1 MGNINLNILGLASG
15 SVVLDAQGQVRRLSP
30 GEQPAA
36 SDVIISFDTS
46 EENVPS
52 VSARFVDNQGQ
63 QNALDTDD
71 AIAQVQ
77 RAIDEGFDPTELGD
91 EFDTAAGEEGSSLTN
106 SGRIERTGAETQA
119 ATNFETDGF
128 ESQGLSETQSIALFD
143 IIAFAL
149 ISGETNVIE
158 FEQDEP
164 IETGGALTSDDPDV
178 TFIGKEIAGDND
190 LGSFVVNEDG
200 TWTFVANSPYDELAD
215 GEQIQDTTTVQ
226 TSDGGE
232 QVITVTIIGT
242 DDAAVATDD
251 SGSVTEDIDVD
262 DITNQLVT
270 SGQIVITDVDS
281 DTPTF
286 SADGEFNL
294 VGSTNDSQLG
304 VLSIEP
310 DGAWTY
316 VVNNNDVQYLD
327 DDEFVTE
334 VYTVTASDG
343 TTSEVT
349 ITINGADDPSDITVG
364 EGDSDTGEVTEDVDV
379 DQESNNLT
387 TSGTLTITDVDDN
400 DVAAFEPNGTFNPE
414 GSTNDTA
421 LGVLTITDDGEWTY
435 VVDNDDVQYLDDDE
449 FVTEVYT
456 VTAIDGT
463 TSEVTITINGADD
476 PSEITVGE
484 GDSDTGEVTED
495 VDVDPE
501 SNDLMATGTLT
512 ITDVDANDVAAFQP
526 NGTFNPEGSTNDTAL
541 GMLTI
546 TDDGEWT
553 YVVDNDDVQYLD
565 DDEFVTEVYTVTAID
580 GTTSEVTITIN
591 GADDP
596 SEITVGEG
604 DSDLGEVTEDVD
616 VDPESNDLM
625 ATGTLTITDVD
636 ANDIAAFQPNGTFNP
651 EGSTNDTALG
661 MLTITDDGEWTYVV
675 DNDNVQYLDDDEF
688 VTEVYTVT
696 AIDGTTSEVTITING
711 ADDPSEITVGEG
723 DSDMGEVTE
732 DVDVDQESNN
742 LTTSGTLTITDVDD
756 NDVAAFEPNGT
767 FNPEGST
774 NDTAL
779 GMLTITDDGE
789 WTYVVDN
796 DNVQYLDDDEFVT
809 EVYTVTA
816 IDGTTSEVTIT
827 INGADDPS
835 EITVGEGDSDMGEV
849 TEDVDVDP
857 ESNDLMATGT
867 LTITDVD
874 ANDVAA
880 FQPNGTFNPEGSTN
894 DTALG
899 MLTITDDGEWTY
911 VVDND
916 DVQYL
921 DDDEFVTEVYTV
933 TAIDGT
939 TSEVTITINGADDPS
954 EITVGEG
961 DSDMGEVTE
970 DVDVDPESNDLMATG
985 TLTITDVDANDVAA
999 FQPNGTFN
1007 PEGSTNDTAL
1017 GVLTITDD
1025 GEWTYV
1031 VDNDNVQYLDD
1042 DEFVTEVYTVTAIDG
1057 TTSEVTI
1064 TINGAD
1070 DPSEITVGEGDS
1082 DLGEVTE
1089 DVDVNPDTNELPV
1102 SGTLTITDV
1111 DTSDMLAFKPNGVFS
1126 PIGSTYALALG
1137 MLTITPEGAWSYVVD
1152 NDAVQYLN
1160 DDDTVIERYVVTA
1173 IDGVEHV
1180 IEITINGVND
1190 APEATSFTV
1199 VNDEDAIIPI
1209 LFDSEDGGMP
1219 DYISDIEDD
1228 HDDIPLNIRIESLP
1242 TNGSLLYTDENGIT
1256 REIVQSDVDNG
1267 VLFVPNNISFV
1278 AGPGE
1283 MFEMGFSGDPDDMPD
1298 LVDGFYNWGVAV
1310 SPTERLITLANG
1322 NTITLS
1328 IDDNNDKPLQ
1338 QYQGEQPHVGYGIG
1352 DTDGKGMNM
1361 QETLIIDFT
1370 NNPLDVVHF
1379 GLDGLG
1385 GEFNTNS
1392 SVHIEVIYTFADG
1405 TTASEQYQKDEGD
1418 TGNQQILY
1426 EFSYS
1431 SPSNP
1436 IVGMELSSSG
1446 GNWELRY
1453 VQGNEAVT
1461 DDPQFDY
1468 VAVDSNGAESTVETV
1483 TVDIEEPQQY
1493 NVTSAVSNEPLFAG
1507 SGNDLLI
1514 GDSDD
1519 NIFTWLDSA
1528 LDNGTD
1534 IIKDFELYTN
1544 GSGDLIDLNDLIEDP
1559 QDETQMAELLDM
1571 IEVSVDGEDIA
1582 LSIPINGGDDVQT
1595 IVIEGI
1601 TTEMG
1606 ASVDLG
1612 NDLAILGELIKNN
1625 AA

>member
-1 MGNINLNILGLASG
+1 MGNINLSILGLANG
-15 SVVLDAQGQVRRLSP
+15 VIVLDAQGQVRRLPP

-36 SDVIISFDTS
+36 SDVIVTVETT
-46 EENVPS
+46 EESVPN
-52 VSARFVDNQGQ
+52 VSARFVDDQGQ
-63 QNALDTDD
+63 QNVIDTDD

-77 RAIDEGFDPTELGD
+77 RAIEEGFDPTELGE
-91 EFDTAAGEEGSSLTN
+91 EFDAAAGEQGSSLTN
-106 SGRIERTGAETQA
+106 SGRIERTGAETLA
-119 ATNFETDGF
+119 STNFETDGL

-143 IIAFAL
+143 IIALAL
-149 ISGETNVIE
+149 VSGETNVIE

-164 IETGGALTSDDPDV
+164 IETGGALTIDDPDV
-178 TFIGKEIAGDND
+178 TFIAKDAEGENGF
-190 LGSFVVNEDG
+190 GSFVVNEDG
-200 TWTFVANSPYDELAD
+200 SWTFVANSPFDELAD

-262 DITNQLVT
+262 EITNQLVT

-281 DTPTF
+281 DTPTY

-294 VGSTNDSQLG
+294 VGSTNESQLG
-304 VLSIEP
+304 VLSIDP

-316 VVNNNDVQYLD
+316 VVNNDDVQYLD

-379 DQESNNLT
+379 DQESNNLA

-400 DVAAFEPNGTFNPE
+400 DVAAFEPNGVFNPE

-421 LGVLTITDDGEWTY
+421 LGFLTITDGSEWTY
-435 VVDNDDVQYLDDDE
+435 VVNNDD
-449 FVTEVYT
+449 
-456 VTAIDGT
+456 
-463 TSEVTITINGADD
+463 
-476 PSEITVGE
+476 
-484 GDSDTGEVTED
+484 
-495 VDVDPE
+495 
-501 SNDLMATGTLT
+501 
-512 ITDVDANDVAAFQP
+512 
-526 NGTFNPEGSTNDTAL
+526 
-541 GMLTI
+541 
-546 TDDGEWT
+546 
-553 YVVDNDDVQYLD
+553 
-565 DDEFVTEVYTVTAID
+565 
-580 GTTSEVTITIN
+580 
-591 GADDP
+591 
-596 SEITVGEG
+596 
-604 DSDLGEVTEDVD
+604 
-616 VDPESNDLM
+616 
-625 ATGTLTITDVD
+625 
-636 ANDIAAFQPNGTFNP
+636 
-651 EGSTNDTALG
+651 
-661 MLTITDDGEWTYVV
+661 
-675 DNDNVQYLDDDEF
+675 
-688 VTEVYTVT
+688 
-696 AIDGTTSEVTITING
+696 
-711 ADDPSEITVGEG
+711 
-723 DSDMGEVTE
+723 
-732 DVDVDQESNN
+732 
-742 LTTSGTLTITDVDD
+742 
-756 NDVAAFEPNGT
+756 
-767 FNPEGST
+767 
-774 NDTAL
+774 
-779 GMLTITDDGE
+779 
-789 WTYVVDN
+789 
-796 DNVQYLDDDEFVT
+796 VQYLDDDEFVT

-1007 PEGSTNDTAL
+1007 PEGSTNDIAL
-1017 GVLTITDD
+1017 GMLTITDD

-1031 VDNDNVQYLDD
+1031 VDNDDVQYLDD
-1042 DEFVTEVYTVTAIDG
+1042 DEFVNEVYTVTAIDG

-1082 DLGEVTE
+1082 DVGEVTE
-1089 DVDVNPDTNELPV
+1089 DVDVNEDTNELSV
-1102 SGTLTITDV
+1102 SGTLTVTDV
-1111 DTSDMLAFKPNGVFS
+1111 DTSDMPAFKPNGVFT
-1126 PIGSTYALALG
+1126 PVGSTYALALG

-1228 HDDIPLNIRIESLP
+1228 HDDVPLNIRIESLP

-1283 MFEMGFSGDPDDMPD
+1283 MFEMGFSGDSDDMPE
-1298 LVDGFYNWGVAV
+1298 LIDGFYNWGVAM
-1310 SPTERLITLANG
+1310 SPTERLITLDNG
-1322 NTITLS
+1322 NTITVT
-1328 IDDNNDKPLQ
+1328 IEDNNNKPLK
-1338 QYQGEQPHVGYGIG
+1338 QYQGEQSHVGFGIG
-1352 DTDGKGMNM
+1352 DTDGRGMNK
-1361 QETLIIDFT
+1361 QETLVLDFT
-1370 NNPLDVVHF
+1370 NNPLGVVDF

-1385 GEFNTNS
+1385 GSFNTNS
-1392 SVHIEVIYTFADG
+1392 NVYVEVLYTFADG
-1405 TTASEQYQKDEGD
+1405 TTHTEQYQKDPGD
-1418 TGNQQILY
+1418 TGNSQLLY
-1426 EFSYS
+1426 DFSYS
-1431 SPSNP
+1431 SPDNP
-1436 IVGMELSSSG
+1436 IVGMELSSTG
-1446 GNWELRY
+1446 GSWELRY

-1461 DDPQFDY
+1461 EDPQFDY

-1483 TVDIEEPQQY
+1483 TIDIEEPQQY
-1493 NVTSAVSNEPLFAG
+1493 NVISAASNEPLYAE

-1514 GDSDD
+1514 GDSGD
-1519 NIFTWLDSA
+1519 NIFTWLDST

-1534 IIKDFELYTN
+1534 IIKDFELYTE
-1544 GSGDLIDLNDLIEDP
+1544 GAGDLIDLNDLLEDP
-1559 QDETQMAELLDM
+1559 QDETQMAELLGM
-1571 IEVSVDGEDIA
+1571 IEVSVDVDDIA
-1582 LSIPINGGDDVQT
+1582 LSIPINGGSDTQT
-1595 IVIEGI
+1595 IVVEGI
-1601 TTEMG
+1601 ATEMG

-1612 NDLAILGELIKNN
+1612 NDLSVLAELIKND

>member
-1 MGNINLNILGLASG
+1 MGNINLSILGLANG
-15 SVVLDAQGQVRRLSP
+15 VIVLDAQGQVRRLPP
-30 GEQPAA
+30 GEQPAT
-36 SDVIISFDTS
+36 SDVIVTVETT
-46 EENVPS
+46 EESVPN
-52 VSARFVDNQGQ
+52 VSARFVDDQGQ
-63 QNALDTDD
+63 QNVIDTDD

-77 RAIDEGFDPTELGD
+77 RAIEEGFDPTELGE
-91 EFDTAAGEEGSSLTN
+91 EFDAAAGEQGSSLTN
-106 SGRIERTGAETQA
+106 SGRIERTGAETLA
-119 ATNFETDGF
+119 STNFETDGL

-143 IIAFAL
+143 IIALAL
-149 ISGETNVIE
+149 VSGETNVIE

-164 IETGGALTSDDPDV
+164 IETGGVLTIDDPDV
-178 TFIGKEIAGDND
+178 TFIAKDAEGENGV
-190 LGSFVVNEDG
+190 GSFVVNEDG
-200 TWTFVANSPYDELAD
+200 SWTFVANSPFDELAD

-262 DITNQLVT
+262 EITNQLVT

-281 DTPTF
+281 DTPTY

-294 VGSTNDSQLG
+294 VGSTNESQLG
-304 VLSIEP
+304 VLSIDP

-316 VVNNNDVQYLD
+316 VVNNDDVQYLD

-349 ITINGADDPSDITVG
+349 ITINGADDPSDIAVG

-379 DQESNNLT
+379 DQESNNLA

-400 DVAAFEPNGTFNPE
+400 DVAAFEPNGVFNPE

-421 LGVLTITDDGEWTY
+421 LGFLTITDGGEWTY
-435 VVDNDDVQYLDDDE
+435 VVNNDD
-449 FVTEVYT
+449 
-456 VTAIDGT
+456 
-463 TSEVTITINGADD
+463 
-476 PSEITVGE
+476 
-484 GDSDTGEVTED
+484 
-495 VDVDPE
+495 
-501 SNDLMATGTLT
+501 
-512 ITDVDANDVAAFQP
+512 
-526 NGTFNPEGSTNDTAL
+526 
-541 GMLTI
+541 
-546 TDDGEWT
+546 
-553 YVVDNDDVQYLD
+553 
-565 DDEFVTEVYTVTAID
+565 
-580 GTTSEVTITIN
+580 
-591 GADDP
+591 
-596 SEITVGEG
+596 
-604 DSDLGEVTEDVD
+604 
-616 VDPESNDLM
+616 
-625 ATGTLTITDVD
+625 
-636 ANDIAAFQPNGTFNP
+636 
-651 EGSTNDTALG
+651 
-661 MLTITDDGEWTYVV
+661 
-675 DNDNVQYLDDDEF
+675 
-688 VTEVYTVT
+688 
-696 AIDGTTSEVTITING
+696 
-711 ADDPSEITVGEG
+711 
-723 DSDMGEVTE
+723 
-732 DVDVDQESNN
+732 
-742 LTTSGTLTITDVDD
+742 
-756 NDVAAFEPNGT
+756 
-767 FNPEGST
+767 
-774 NDTAL
+774 
-779 GMLTITDDGE
+779 
-789 WTYVVDN
+789 
-796 DNVQYLDDDEFVT
+796 VQYLDDDEFVT

-1007 PEGSTNDTAL
+1007 PEGSTNDIAL
-1017 GVLTITDD
+1017 GMLTITDD

-1031 VDNDNVQYLDD
+1031 VDNDDVQYLDD
-1042 DEFVTEVYTVTAIDG
+1042 DEFITEVYTVTAIDG

-1064 TINGAD
+1064 IINGAD
-1070 DPSEITVGEGDS
+1070 DPSEITIGEGDS
-1082 DLGEVTE
+1082 DVGEVTE
-1089 DVDVNPDTNELPV
+1089 DVDVNEDTNELSV

-1111 DTSDMLAFKPNGVFS
+1111 DTSDMPAFKPNGVFT
-1126 PIGSTYALALG
+1126 PVGSTYALALG

-1242 TNGSLLYTDENGIT
+1242 TNGSLLYTDENGVT

-1283 MFEMGFSGDPDDMPD
+1283 MFEMGFSGDPDDMPE

-1310 SPTERLITLANG
+1310 SPTERLITLDNG
-1322 NTITLS
+1322 NTITVT
-1328 IDDNNDKPLQ
+1328 IEDNNNKPLK
-1338 QYQGEQPHVGYGIG
+1338 QYQGEQSHVGFGIG
-1352 DTDGKGMNM
+1352 DTDGRGMNK
-1361 QETLIIDFT
+1361 QETLVLDFT
-1370 NNPLDVVHF
+1370 NNPLGVVDF

-1385 GEFNTNS
+1385 GSFNTNS
-1392 SVHIEVIYTFADG
+1392 NVYVEVLYTFADG
-1405 TTASEQYQKDEGD
+1405 TTHTEQYQKDPGD
-1418 TGNQQILY
+1418 TGNSQLLY
-1426 EFSYS
+1426 DFSYS
-1431 SPSNP
+1431 SPDNP
-1436 IVGMELSSSG
+1436 IVGMELSSTG
-1446 GNWELRY
+1446 GSWELRY

-1461 DDPQFDY
+1461 EGPQFDY

-1483 TVDIEEPQQY
+1483 TIDIEEPQQY
-1493 NVTSAVSNEPLFAG
+1493 NVISAASNEPLYAE

-1514 GDSDD
+1514 GDSGD
-1519 NIFTWLDSA
+1519 NIFTWLDST

-1534 IIKDFELYTN
+1534 IIKDFELYTE
-1544 GSGDLIDLNDLIEDP
+1544 GAGDLIDLNDLLEDP
-1559 QDETQMAELLDM
+1559 QDETQMAELLGM
-1571 IEVSVDGEDIA
+1571 IEVSVDGDDIA
-1582 LSIPINGGDDVQT
+1582 LSIPINGGSGTQT
-1595 IVIEGI
+1595 IVVEGI
-1601 TTEMG
+1601 ATEMG

-1612 NDLAILGELIKNN
+1612 NDLSVLAELIKND

>member
-1 MGNINLNILGLASG
+1 MGNINLNILGLVSG

-46 EENVPS
+46 EESVPS

-63 QNALDTDD
+63 QNVLDTDD

-77 RAIDEGFDPTELGD
+77 RAIEEGFDPTELGD

-119 ATNFETDGF
+119 ATNFETEGF

-149 ISGETNVIE
+149 ISGDTNVIE

-164 IETGGALTSDDPDV
+164 IETGGALISDDPDV
-178 TFIGKEIAGDND
+178 TFIGKEVAGDND
-190 LGSFVVNEDG
+190 LGTFVVNEDG

-226 TSDGGE
+226 TSDGSE

-304 VLSIEP
+304 ILSIDP

-316 VVNNNDVQYLD
+316 VVNNDDVQYLD

-379 DQESNNLT
+379 DLESNNLI

-400 DVAAFEPNGTFNPE
+400 DVAAF
-414 GSTNDTA
+414 
-421 LGVLTITDDGEWTY
+421 
-435 VVDNDDVQYLDDDE
+435 
-449 FVTEVYT
+449 
-456 VTAIDGT
+456 
-463 TSEVTITINGADD
+463 
-476 PSEITVGE
+476 
-484 GDSDTGEVTED
+484 
-495 VDVDPE
+495 
-501 SNDLMATGTLT
+501 
-512 ITDVDANDVAAFQP
+512 QP
-526 NGTFNPEGSTNDTAL
+526 NGVFNPEGSTNDTAL

-553 YVVDNDDVQYLD
+553 YVLDNDD
-565 DDEFVTEVYTVTAID
+565 
-580 GTTSEVTITIN
+580 
-591 GADDP
+591 
-596 SEITVGEG
+596 
-604 DSDLGEVTEDVD
+604 
-616 VDPESNDLM
+616 
-625 ATGTLTITDVD
+625 
-636 ANDIAAFQPNGTFNP
+636 
-651 EGSTNDTALG
+651 
-661 MLTITDDGEWTYVV
+661 
-675 DNDNVQYLDDDEF
+675 
-688 VTEVYTVT
+688 
-696 AIDGTTSEVTITING
+696 
-711 ADDPSEITVGEG
+711 
-723 DSDMGEVTE
+723 
-732 DVDVDQESNN
+732 
-742 LTTSGTLTITDVDD
+742 
-756 NDVAAFEPNGT
+756 
-767 FNPEGST
+767 
-774 NDTAL
+774 
-779 GMLTITDDGE
+779 
-789 WTYVVDN
+789 
-796 DNVQYLDDDEFVT
+796 VQYLDDDEFVT

-880 FQPNGTFNPEGSTN
+880 FEPNGMFNPEGSTN
-894 DTALG
+894 ETALG
-899 MLTITDDGEWTY
+899 MLTITDDGVWTY

-999 FQPNGTFN
+999 FEPNGTFN

-1017 GVLTITDD
+1017 GMLTITDD

-1031 VDNDNVQYLDD
+1031 VDNDDVQYLDD

-1082 DLGEVTE
+1082 DMGEVTE
-1089 DVDVNPDTNELPV
+1089 DVNVDPDTNELSA

-1111 DTSDMLAFKPNGVFS
+1111 DTSDMPAFKPNGVFT

-1242 TNGSLLYTDENGIT
+1242 TNGSLLYTDENGVT

-1267 VLFVPNNISFV
+1267 ELFVPNNISFV

-1283 MFEMGFSGDPDDMPD
+1283 MFEMGFSGDPEDMPE
-1298 LVDGFYNWGVAV
+1298 LVDGFYNWGVEV
-1310 SPTERLITLANG
+1310 SPTERLITLDNG
-1322 NTITLS
+1322 NTIT
-1328 IDDNNDKPLQ
+1328 ITIEDNNNKPLK
-1338 QYQGEQPHVGYGIG
+1338 QYQGEQSHVGFGIG
-1352 DTDGKGMNM
+1352 DTDGRGMNK
-1361 QETLIIDFT
+1361 QETLVLDFT
-1370 NNPLDVVHF
+1370 NNPLEVVDF

-1385 GEFNTNS
+1385 GSFNTDSN
-1392 SVHIEVIYTFADG
+1392 VYVEVLYTFADG
-1405 TTASEQYQKDEGD
+1405 TTQTEQYQKDPGD
-1418 TGNQQILY
+1418 TGNSQILY
-1426 EFSYS
+1426 DFSYS
-1431 SPSNP
+1431 SPDNP
-1436 IVGMELSSSG
+1436 IVGMELSSTG
-1446 GNWELRY
+1446 GSWELRY

-1461 DDPQFDY
+1461 EDPQFDY

-1483 TVDIEEPQQY
+1483 TIDIEEPQQY
-1493 NVTSAVSNEPLFAG
+1493 NVISAASNEPLYAE

-1514 GDSDD
+1514 GDSGD

-1534 IIKDFELYTN
+1534 IIKDFELYTG
-1544 GSGDLIDLNDLIEDP
+1544 GSGDLIDLNDLVEDP
-1559 QDETQMAELLDM
+1559 QDEAQMAELLDA

-1595 IVIEGI
+1595 IVVEGI
-1601 TTEMG
+1601 ATELG
-1606 ASVDLG
+1606 GSVDLG
-1612 NDLAILGELIKNN
+1612 NDLAVLGELIKND

>member
-1 MGNINLNILGLASG
+1 MGNINLSILGLVSG

-36 SDVIISFDTS
+36 SDVIISFGTS
-46 EENVPS
+46 EESVPS

-77 RAIDEGFDPTELGD
+77 RAIEEGFDPTELGD
-91 EFDTAAGEEGSSLTN
+91 EFDTAAGEQGSSLTN

-128 ESQGLSETQSIALFD
+128 ESQGLSETQSLALFD

-164 IETGGALTSDDPDV
+164 IETGGALTSEDPDV
-178 TFIGKEIAGDND
+178 TFIVKEVAGDND
-190 LGSFVVNEDG
+190 LGTFVVNDDG

-215 GEQIQDTTTVQ
+215 GEQIQDSTTVQ

-304 VLSIEP
+304 ILSIDP

-316 VVNNNDVQYLD
+316 VVNNDDVQYLD

-379 DQESNNLT
+379 DLESNNLI

-400 DVAAFEPNGTFNPE
+400 DVAAF
-414 GSTNDTA
+414 
-421 LGVLTITDDGEWTY
+421 
-435 VVDNDDVQYLDDDE
+435 
-449 FVTEVYT
+449 
-456 VTAIDGT
+456 
-463 TSEVTITINGADD
+463 
-476 PSEITVGE
+476 
-484 GDSDTGEVTED
+484 
-495 VDVDPE
+495 
-501 SNDLMATGTLT
+501 
-512 ITDVDANDVAAFQP
+512 QP
-526 NGTFNPEGSTNDTAL
+526 NGVFNPEGSTNDTAL

-565 DDEFVTEVYTVTAID
+565 DNEFVTE
-580 GTTSEVTITIN
+580 S
-591 GADDP
+591 
-596 SEITVGEG
+596 
-604 DSDLGEVTEDVD
+604 
-616 VDPESNDLM
+616 
-625 ATGTLTITDVD
+625 
-636 ANDIAAFQPNGTFNP
+636 
-651 EGSTNDTALG
+651 
-661 MLTITDDGEWTYVV
+661 
-675 DNDNVQYLDDDEF
+675 
-688 VTEVYTVT
+688 
-696 AIDGTTSEVTITING
+696 
-711 ADDPSEITVGEG
+711 
-723 DSDMGEVTE
+723 
-732 DVDVDQESNN
+732 
-742 LTTSGTLTITDVDD
+742 
-756 NDVAAFEPNGT
+756 
-767 FNPEGST
+767 
-774 NDTAL
+774 
-779 GMLTITDDGE
+779 
-789 WTYVVDN
+789 
-796 DNVQYLDDDEFVT
+796 
-809 EVYTVTA
+809 YTVTA

-880 FQPNGTFNPEGSTN
+880 FEPNGMFNPEGSTN
-894 DTALG
+894 ETALG
-899 MLTITDDGEWTY
+899 MLTITDDGAWTY

-970 DVDVDPESNDLMATG
+970 DVDVDPESNDLMAMG

-1007 PEGSTNDTAL
+1007 PEGSTNETAL
-1017 GVLTITDD
+1017 GMLTITDD
-1025 GEWTYV
+1025 GAWTYV
-1031 VDNDNVQYLDD
+1031 VDNDDVQYLDD

-1082 DLGEVTE
+1082 DMGEVTE
-1089 DVDVNPDTNELPV
+1089 DVDVDPDTNELSA

-1111 DTSDMLAFKPNGVFS
+1111 DTSDMPAFKPNGVFT

-1160 DDDTVIERYVVTA
+1160 DDDVVIERYVVTA

-1199 VNDEDAIIPI
+1199 VNDEDAVIPI
-1209 LFDSEDGGMP
+1209 LFDSEGGGMP

-1242 TNGSLLYTDENGIT
+1242 TNGSLLYTDENGVT

-1283 MFEMGFSGDPDDMPD
+1283 MFEMGFSGDPEDMPD
-1298 LVDGFYNWGVAV
+1298 LVDGFYNWGEEV
-1310 SPTERLITLANG
+1310 SPTERLITLDNG
-1322 NTITLS
+1322 NTITVT
-1328 IDDNNDKPLQ
+1328 IEDNNDKPLK
-1338 QYQGEQPHVGYGIG
+1338 QYQGEQSHVGFGIG
-1352 DTDGKGMNM
+1352 DTDGRGMNS
-1361 QETLIIDFT
+1361 QETLVLDFT
-1370 NNPLDVVHF
+1370 NNPLEVVDF

-1385 GEFNTNS
+1385 GSFNTDSN
-1392 SVHIEVIYTFADG
+1392 VYVEVLYTFADG
-1405 TTASEQYQKDEGD
+1405 TTQTEQYQKDPGD
-1418 TGNQQILY
+1418 TGNSQILY
-1426 EFSYS
+1426 DFSYS
-1431 SPSNP
+1431 SPDNP
-1436 IVGMELSSSG
+1436 IVGMELSSTG
-1446 GNWELRY
+1446 GSWELRY

-1461 DDPQFDY
+1461 EDPQFDY

-1483 TVDIEEPQQY
+1483 TIDIEDPQQY
-1493 NVTSAVSNEPLFAG
+1493 NVISAASNEPLYAE

-1514 GDSDD
+1514 GDSGD

-1534 IIKDFELYTN
+1534 IIKDFELYTG
-1544 GSGDLIDLNDLIEDP
+1544 GSGDLIDLNDLVEDP
-1559 QDETQMAELLDM
+1559 QDETQMAELLDA

-1595 IVIEGI
+1595 IVVEGI
-1601 TTEMG
+1601 ATELG
-1606 ASVDLG
+1606 GSVDLG
-1612 NDLAILGELIKNN
+1612 NDLAVLGELIKND

>member
-1 MGNINLNILGLASG
+1 MGNINLNILGLANG
-15 SVVLDAQGQVRRLSP
+15 VIVLDAQGQVRRLPP

-36 SDVIISFDTS
+36 SDVIVTVETT
-46 EENVPS
+46 EESVPN
-52 VSARFVDNQGQ
+52 VSARFVDDQGQ
-63 QNALDTDD
+63 QNVIDTDD

-77 RAIDEGFDPTELGD
+77 RAIEEGFDPTELGE
-91 EFDTAAGEEGSSLTN
+91 EFDAAAGEQGSSLTN
-106 SGRIERTGAETQA
+106 SGRIERTGAETLA
-119 ATNFETDGF
+119 STNFETDGL

-143 IIAFAL
+143 IIALAL
-149 ISGETNVIE
+149 VSGETNVIE

-164 IETGGALTSDDPDV
+164 IETGGALTIDDPDV
-178 TFIGKEIAGDND
+178 TFIAKDAEGENGF
-190 LGSFVVNEDG
+190 GSFVVNEDG
-200 TWTFVANSPYDELAD
+200 SWTFVANSPFDELAD

-262 DITNQLVT
+262 EITNQLVT
-270 SGQIVITDVDS
+270 SGQVVITDVDS
-281 DTPTF
+281 DTPTY

-294 VGSTNDSQLG
+294 VGSTNESQLG
-304 VLSIEP
+304 VLSIDP

-316 VVNNNDVQYLD
+316 VVNNDDVQYLD

-379 DQESNNLT
+379 DQESNNLA

-400 DVAAFEPNGTFNPE
+400 DVAAFEPNGVFNPE

-421 LGVLTITDDGEWTY
+421 LGFLTITDGGEWTY
-435 VVDNDDVQYLDDDE
+435 VVNNDD
-449 FVTEVYT
+449 
-456 VTAIDGT
+456 
-463 TSEVTITINGADD
+463 
-476 PSEITVGE
+476 
-484 GDSDTGEVTED
+484 
-495 VDVDPE
+495 
-501 SNDLMATGTLT
+501 
-512 ITDVDANDVAAFQP
+512 
-526 NGTFNPEGSTNDTAL
+526 
-541 GMLTI
+541 
-546 TDDGEWT
+546 
-553 YVVDNDDVQYLD
+553 
-565 DDEFVTEVYTVTAID
+565 
-580 GTTSEVTITIN
+580 
-591 GADDP
+591 
-596 SEITVGEG
+596 
-604 DSDLGEVTEDVD
+604 
-616 VDPESNDLM
+616 
-625 ATGTLTITDVD
+625 
-636 ANDIAAFQPNGTFNP
+636 
-651 EGSTNDTALG
+651 
-661 MLTITDDGEWTYVV
+661 
-675 DNDNVQYLDDDEF
+675 
-688 VTEVYTVT
+688 
-696 AIDGTTSEVTITING
+696 
-711 ADDPSEITVGEG
+711 
-723 DSDMGEVTE
+723 
-732 DVDVDQESNN
+732 
-742 LTTSGTLTITDVDD
+742 
-756 NDVAAFEPNGT
+756 
-767 FNPEGST
+767 
-774 NDTAL
+774 
-779 GMLTITDDGE
+779 
-789 WTYVVDN
+789 
-796 DNVQYLDDDEFVT
+796 VQYLDDDEFVT

-1017 GVLTITDD
+1017 GMLTITDD

-1031 VDNDNVQYLDD
+1031 VDNDDVQYLDD

-1082 DLGEVTE
+1082 DVGEVTE
-1089 DVDVNPDTNELPV
+1089 DVDVNEDTNELSV

-1111 DTSDMLAFKPNGVFS
+1111 DTSDMPAFKPNGMFTPV
-1126 PIGSTYALALG
+1126 GSTYALALG

-1242 TNGSLLYTDENGIT
+1242 TNGSLLYTDENGVT

-1283 MFEMGFSGDPDDMPD
+1283 MFEMGFSGDPDDMPE

-1310 SPTERLITLANG
+1310 SPTERLITLDNG
-1322 NTITLS
+1322 NTITVT
-1328 IDDNNDKPLQ
+1328 IEDNNNKPLK
-1338 QYQGEQPHVGYGIG
+1338 QYQGEQSHVGFGIG
-1352 DTDGKGMNM
+1352 DTDGRGMNK
-1361 QETLIIDFT
+1361 QETLVLDFT
-1370 NNPLDVVHF
+1370 NNPLGVVDF

-1385 GEFNTNS
+1385 GSFNTNS
-1392 SVHIEVIYTFADG
+1392 NVYVEVLYTFADG
-1405 TTASEQYQKDEGD
+1405 TTHTEQYQKDPGD
-1418 TGNQQILY
+1418 TGNSQILY
-1426 EFSYS
+1426 DFSYS
-1431 SPSNP
+1431 SPDNP
-1436 IVGMELSSSG
+1436 IVGMELSSTG
-1446 GNWELRY
+1446 GSWELRY

-1461 DDPQFDY
+1461 EDPQFDY

-1483 TVDIEEPQQY
+1483 TIDIEEPQQY
-1493 NVTSAVSNEPLFAG
+1493 NVISAASNEPLYAE

-1514 GDSDD
+1514 GDSGD
-1519 NIFTWLDSA
+1519 NIFTWLDST

-1534 IIKDFELYTN
+1534 IIKDFELYTE
-1544 GSGDLIDLNDLIEDP
+1544 GAGDLIDLNDLLEDP
-1559 QDETQMAELLDM
+1559 QDETQMAELLGM
-1571 IEVSVDGEDIA
+1571 IEVSVDGDDIA
-1582 LSIPINGGDDVQT
+1582 LSIPINGGSDTQT
-1595 IVIEGI
+1595 IVVEGI
-1601 TTEMG
+1601 ATEMG

-1612 NDLAILGELIKNN
+1612 NDLSVLAELIKND

>member
-1 MGNINLNILGLASG
+1 MGNINLNILGLVSG

-30 GEQPAA
+30 GEQPSA

-46 EENVPS
+46 EESVPS

-63 QNALDTDD
+63 QNVLDTDD

-77 RAIDEGFDPTELGD
+77 RAIEEGFDPTELGD

-119 ATNFETDGF
+119 ATNFETEGF

-149 ISGETNVIE
+149 ISGDTNAIE

-164 IETGGALTSDDPDV
+164 IETGGALISDDPDV
-178 TFIGKEIAGDND
+178 TFIGKEVVGDND
-190 LGSFVVNEDG
+190 LGTFVVNEDG

-304 VLSIEP
+304 ILSIDP

-316 VVNNNDVQYLD
+316 VVNNDDVQYLD

-379 DQESNNLT
+379 DLESNNLI

-400 DVAAFEPNGTFNPE
+400 DVAAF
-414 GSTNDTA
+414 
-421 LGVLTITDDGEWTY
+421 
-435 VVDNDDVQYLDDDE
+435 
-449 FVTEVYT
+449 
-456 VTAIDGT
+456 
-463 TSEVTITINGADD
+463 
-476 PSEITVGE
+476 
-484 GDSDTGEVTED
+484 
-495 VDVDPE
+495 
-501 SNDLMATGTLT
+501 
-512 ITDVDANDVAAFQP
+512 QP
-526 NGTFNPEGSTNDTAL
+526 NGVFNPEGSTNDTAL

-546 TDDGEWT
+546 TDDGAWT
-553 YVVDNDDVQYLD
+553 YVVDNDD
-565 DDEFVTEVYTVTAID
+565 
-580 GTTSEVTITIN
+580 
-591 GADDP
+591 
-596 SEITVGEG
+596 
-604 DSDLGEVTEDVD
+604 
-616 VDPESNDLM
+616 
-625 ATGTLTITDVD
+625 
-636 ANDIAAFQPNGTFNP
+636 
-651 EGSTNDTALG
+651 
-661 MLTITDDGEWTYVV
+661 
-675 DNDNVQYLDDDEF
+675 
-688 VTEVYTVT
+688 
-696 AIDGTTSEVTITING
+696 
-711 ADDPSEITVGEG
+711 
-723 DSDMGEVTE
+723 
-732 DVDVDQESNN
+732 
-742 LTTSGTLTITDVDD
+742 
-756 NDVAAFEPNGT
+756 
-767 FNPEGST
+767 
-774 NDTAL
+774 
-779 GMLTITDDGE
+779 
-789 WTYVVDN
+789 
-796 DNVQYLDDDEFVT
+796 VQYLDDDEFVT

-880 FQPNGTFNPEGSTN
+880 FEPNGMFNPEGSTN
-894 DTALG
+894 ETALG
-899 MLTITDDGEWTY
+899 MLTITDDGAWTY

-1007 PEGSTNDTAL
+1007 PEGSTNETAL
-1017 GVLTITDD
+1017 GMLTITDD
-1025 GEWTYV
+1025 GAWTYV
-1031 VDNDNVQYLDD
+1031 VDNDDVQYLDD

-1082 DLGEVTE
+1082 DMGEVTE
-1089 DVDVNPDTNELPV
+1089 DVDVDPDTNELSA

-1111 DTSDMLAFKPNGVFS
+1111 DTSDMPAFKPVGVFT

-1160 DDDTVIERYVVTA
+1160 DDDVVIERYVVTA

-1199 VNDEDAIIPI
+1199 VNDEDAVIPI

-1242 TNGSLLYTDENGIT
+1242 TNGSLLYTDENGVT

-1283 MFEMGFSGDPDDMPD
+1283 MFEMGFSGDPEDMPD
-1298 LVDGFYNWGVAV
+1298 LVDGFYNWGEEV
-1310 SPTERLITLANG
+1310 SPTERLITLDNG
-1322 NTITLS
+1322 NTITVT
-1328 IDDNNDKPLQ
+1328 IEDNNDKPLK
-1338 QYQGEQPHVGYGIG
+1338 QYQGEQSHVGFGIG
-1352 DTDGKGMNM
+1352 DTDGRGMNS
-1361 QETLIIDFT
+1361 QETLVLDFT
-1370 NNPLDVVHF
+1370 NNPLEVVDF

-1385 GEFNTNS
+1385 GSFNTDSN
-1392 SVHIEVIYTFADG
+1392 VYVEVLYTFADG
-1405 TTASEQYQKDEGD
+1405 TTQTEQYQKDPGD
-1418 TGNQQILY
+1418 TGNSQILY
-1426 EFSYS
+1426 DFSYS
-1431 SPSNP
+1431 SPDNP
-1436 IVGMELSSSG
+1436 IVGMELSSTG
-1446 GNWELRY
+1446 GSWELRY

-1461 DDPQFDY
+1461 EDPQFDY

-1483 TVDIEEPQQY
+1483 TIDIEDPQQY
-1493 NVTSAVSNEPLFAG
+1493 NVVSAASNEPLYAQ

-1514 GDSDD
+1514 GDSGD

-1534 IIKDFELYTN
+1534 IIKDFELYTA
-1544 GSGDLIDLNDLIEDP
+1544 GSGDLIDLNDLVEDP
-1559 QDETQMAELLDM
+1559 QDETQMAELLDA

-1595 IVIEGI
+1595 IVVEGI
-1601 TTEMG
+1601 ATELG
-1606 ASVDLG
+1606 GSVDLG
-1612 NDLAILGELIKNN
+1612 NDLAVLGELIKND

>member
-77 RAIDEGFDPTELGD
+77 RAIEEGFDPTELGD

-178 TFIGKEIAGDND
+178 TFISKEVAGDND
-190 LGSFVVNEDG
+190 LGTFVVNEDG

-316 VVNNNDVQYLD
+316 VVNNDDVQYLD

-343 TTSEVT
+343 TTSEVI

-484 GDSDTGEVTED
+484 GDSDMGEVTED

-512 ITDVDANDVAAFQP
+512 ITDVDANDV
-526 NGTFNPEGSTNDTAL
+526 
-541 GMLTI
+541 
-546 TDDGEWT
+546 
-553 YVVDNDDVQYLD
+553 
-565 DDEFVTEVYTVTAID
+565 
-580 GTTSEVTITIN
+580 
-591 GADDP
+591 
-596 SEITVGEG
+596 
-604 DSDLGEVTEDVD
+604 
-616 VDPESNDLM
+616 
-625 ATGTLTITDVD
+625 
-636 ANDIAAFQPNGTFNP
+636 AAFQPNGTFNP

-732 DVDVDQESNN
+732 DVDV
-742 LTTSGTLTITDVDD
+742 
-756 NDVAAFEPNGT
+756 
-767 FNPEGST
+767 
-774 NDTAL
+774 
-779 GMLTITDDGE
+779 
-789 WTYVVDN
+789 
-796 DNVQYLDDDEFVT
+796 
-809 EVYTVTA
+809 
-816 IDGTTSEVTIT
+816 
-827 INGADDPS
+827 
-835 EITVGEGDSDMGEV
+835 
-849 TEDVDVDP
+849 
-857 ESNDLMATGT
+857 
-867 LTITDVD
+867 
-874 ANDVAA
+874 
-880 FQPNGTFNPEGSTN
+880 
-894 DTALG
+894 
-899 MLTITDDGEWTY
+899 
-911 VVDND
+911 
-916 DVQYL
+916 
-921 DDDEFVTEVYTV
+921 
-933 TAIDGT
+933 
-939 TSEVTITINGADDPS
+939 
-954 EITVGEG
+954 
-961 DSDMGEVTE
+961 
-970 DVDVDPESNDLMATG
+970 
-985 TLTITDVDANDVAA
+985 
-999 FQPNGTFN
+999 
-1007 PEGSTNDTAL
+1007 
-1017 GVLTITDD
+1017 
-1025 GEWTYV
+1025 
-1031 VDNDNVQYLDD
+1031 
-1042 DEFVTEVYTVTAIDG
+1042 
-1057 TTSEVTI
+1057 
-1064 TINGAD
+1064 
-1070 DPSEITVGEGDS
+1070 
-1082 DLGEVTE
+1082 
-1089 DVDVNPDTNELPV
+1089 NPDTNELSV

-1111 DTSDMLAFKPNGVFS
+1111 DISDMPAFKPNGVFS

-1242 TNGSLLYTDENGIT
+1242 TNGSLLYTDENGVT

-1328 IDDNNDKPLQ
+1328 IEDNNDKPLE
-1338 QYQGEQPHVGYGIG
+1338 QYQGEQPHVGFGIG
-1352 DTDGKGMNM
+1352 DSDGQGMNM
-1361 QETLIIDFT
+1361 QETLVLDFT
-1370 NNPLDVVHF
+1370 NNPLEVVQF

-1385 GEFNTNS
+1385 GSFNTNS
-1392 SVHIEVIYTFADG
+1392 NVYVEVLYTFADG
-1405 TTASEQYQKDEGD
+1405 TTHTEQYQKDEGD
-1418 TGNQQILY
+1418 TGHEQILY
-1426 EFSYS
+1426 DFSYS

-1436 IVGMELSSSG
+1436 IVGMELSSTG
-1446 GNWELRY
+1446 GSWELRY

-1493 NVTSAVSNEPLFAG
+1493 NVISAASNEPLFAG

-1595 IVIEGI
+1595 IVVEGI

-1606 ASVDLG
+1606 VSVDLG
-1612 NDLAILGELIKNN
+1612 NDLAILGELIKND

>member
-30 GEQPAA
+30 GKQPAA

-46 EENVPS
+46 EESLPS

-63 QNALDTDD
+63 QNLLDTDD

-77 RAIDEGFDPTELGD
+77 RAIEEGFDPTELGD

-128 ESQGLSETQSIALFD
+128 ESQGLSETQSLALFD

-164 IETGGALTSDDPDV
+164 IETGGALTSEDPDV
-178 TFIGKEIAGDND
+178 TFIVKEVAGDND
-190 LGSFVVNEDG
+190 LGTFVVNEDG

-215 GEQIQDTTTVQ
+215 GEQIQDSTTVQ

-242 DDAAVATDD
+242 DDVAVATDD

-262 DITNQLVT
+262 EITNQLVT

-294 VGSTNDSQLG
+294 VGSTNESQLG
-304 VLSIEP
+304 VLSIDP

-316 VVNNNDVQYLD
+316 VVNNDDVQYLD

-343 TTSEVT
+343 TTSEVI

-364 EGDSDTGEVTEDVDV
+364 EGDSDTGEVTEDVNVDQESNNLITSGTLTITDVDDNDVAAFQPNGVFNPEGSTNDTALGMLTITDDGEWTYVVDNDEVQYLDDDEFVTEVYTVTAIDGTTSEVTITINGADDPSEITVGEGDSDMGEVTEDVDVDPESNDLMATGTLTITDVDANDVAAFEPNGTFNPEGSTNDTALGMLTITDDGAWTYVVDNDDVQYLDDDEFVTEVYTVIAIDGTTSEVTITINGADDPSEITVGEGDSDLGEVTEDVDV

-435 VVDNDDVQYLDDDE
+435 VVDNDNVQYLDDDE
-449 FVTEVYT
+449 FITEIYT

-484 GDSDTGEVTED
+484 GDSDMGEVTED
-495 VDVDPE
+495 VDVAPE

-512 ITDVDANDVAAFQP
+512 ITDVDANDV
-526 NGTFNPEGSTNDTAL
+526 
-541 GMLTI
+541 
-546 TDDGEWT
+546 
-553 YVVDNDDVQYLD
+553 
-565 DDEFVTEVYTVTAID
+565 
-580 GTTSEVTITIN
+580 
-591 GADDP
+591 
-596 SEITVGEG
+596 
-604 DSDLGEVTEDVD
+604 
-616 VDPESNDLM
+616 
-625 ATGTLTITDVD
+625 
-636 ANDIAAFQPNGTFNP
+636 AAFQPNGTFNP

-732 DVDVDQESNN
+732 DVDV
-742 LTTSGTLTITDVDD
+742 
-756 NDVAAFEPNGT
+756 
-767 FNPEGST
+767 
-774 NDTAL
+774 
-779 GMLTITDDGE
+779 
-789 WTYVVDN
+789 
-796 DNVQYLDDDEFVT
+796 
-809 EVYTVTA
+809 
-816 IDGTTSEVTIT
+816 
-827 INGADDPS
+827 
-835 EITVGEGDSDMGEV
+835 
-849 TEDVDVDP
+849 
-857 ESNDLMATGT
+857 
-867 LTITDVD
+867 
-874 ANDVAA
+874 
-880 FQPNGTFNPEGSTN
+880 
-894 DTALG
+894 
-899 MLTITDDGEWTY
+899 
-911 VVDND
+911 
-916 DVQYL
+916 
-921 DDDEFVTEVYTV
+921 
-933 TAIDGT
+933 
-939 TSEVTITINGADDPS
+939 
-954 EITVGEG
+954 
-961 DSDMGEVTE
+961 
-970 DVDVDPESNDLMATG
+970 
-985 TLTITDVDANDVAA
+985 
-999 FQPNGTFN
+999 
-1007 PEGSTNDTAL
+1007 
-1017 GVLTITDD
+1017 
-1025 GEWTYV
+1025 
-1031 VDNDNVQYLDD
+1031 
-1042 DEFVTEVYTVTAIDG
+1042 
-1057 TTSEVTI
+1057 
-1064 TINGAD
+1064 
-1070 DPSEITVGEGDS
+1070 
-1082 DLGEVTE
+1082 
-1089 DVDVNPDTNELPV
+1089 NPDTNELSV

-1111 DTSDMLAFKPNGVFS
+1111 DTSDMPAFKPNGVFS

-1242 TNGSLLYTDENGIT
+1242 TNGSLLYTDANGVT

-1493 NVTSAVSNEPLFAG
+1493 NVTSAASNEPLFAG

-1612 NDLAILGELIKNN
+1612 NDLAILGELIKND

>member
-77 RAIDEGFDPTELGD
+77 RAIEEGFDPTELGD

-178 TFIGKEIAGDND
+178 TFIGKEVAGDND
-190 LGSFVVNEDG
+190 LGTFVVNEDG

-316 VVNNNDVQYLD
+316 VVNNDDVQYLD

-379 DQESNNLT
+379 DQ
-387 TSGTLTITDVDDN
+387 D
-400 DVAAFEPNGTFNPE
+400 
-414 GSTNDTA
+414 
-421 LGVLTITDDGEWTY
+421 
-435 VVDNDDVQYLDDDE
+435 
-449 FVTEVYT
+449 
-456 VTAIDGT
+456 
-463 TSEVTITINGADD
+463 
-476 PSEITVGE
+476 
-484 GDSDTGEVTED
+484 
-495 VDVDPE
+495 
-501 SNDLMATGTLT
+501 
-512 ITDVDANDVAAFQP
+512 
-526 NGTFNPEGSTNDTAL
+526 
-541 GMLTI
+541 
-546 TDDGEWT
+546 
-553 YVVDNDDVQYLD
+553 
-565 DDEFVTEVYTVTAID
+565 
-580 GTTSEVTITIN
+580 
-591 GADDP
+591 
-596 SEITVGEG
+596 
-604 DSDLGEVTEDVD
+604 
-616 VDPESNDLM
+616 
-625 ATGTLTITDVD
+625 
-636 ANDIAAFQPNGTFNP
+636 
-651 EGSTNDTALG
+651 
-661 MLTITDDGEWTYVV
+661 
-675 DNDNVQYLDDDEF
+675 
-688 VTEVYTVT
+688 
-696 AIDGTTSEVTITING
+696 
-711 ADDPSEITVGEG
+711 
-723 DSDMGEVTE
+723 
-732 DVDVDQESNN
+732 SNN

-916 DVQYL
+916 NVQYLDDDEFVTEVYTVTAIDGTTSEVTITINGADDPSEITVGEGDSDMGEVTEDVDVEPESNDLMATGTLTITDVDANDVAAFQPNGTFNPEGSTNDTALGMLTITDDGEWTYVVDNDDVQYL

-970 DVDVDPESNDLMATG
+970 DVDVDP
-985 TLTITDVDANDVAA
+985 
-999 FQPNGTFN
+999 
-1007 PEGSTNDTAL
+1007 
-1017 GVLTITDD
+1017 
-1025 GEWTYV
+1025 
-1031 VDNDNVQYLDD
+1031 
-1042 DEFVTEVYTVTAIDG
+1042 
-1057 TTSEVTI
+1057 
-1064 TINGAD
+1064 
-1070 DPSEITVGEGDS
+1070 
-1082 DLGEVTE
+1082 
-1089 DVDVNPDTNELPV
+1089 DTNELSV

-1111 DTSDMLAFKPNGVFS
+1111 DTSDMPAFKPNGVFS

-1137 MLTITPEGAWSYVVD
+1137 MLTITSEGAWSYVVD

-1242 TNGSLLYTDENGIT
+1242 TNGSLLYTDENGVT

-1283 MFEMGFSGDPDDMPD
+1283 LFEMGFSGDPDDMPD

-1493 NVTSAVSNEPLFAG
+1493 NVTSAASNEPLFAG

-1595 IVIEGI
+1595 IVVEGI

-1612 NDLAILGELIKNN
+1612 NDLAILGELIKND

>member
-77 RAIDEGFDPTELGD
+77 RAIEEGFDPTELGD

-178 TFIGKEIAGDND
+178 TFIGKEVAGDND
-190 LGSFVVNEDG
+190 LGTFVVNEDG

-316 VVNNNDVQYLD
+316 VVNNDDVQYLD

-421 LGVLTITDDGEWTY
+421 LG
-435 VVDNDDVQYLDDDE
+435 
-449 FVTEVYT
+449 
-456 VTAIDGT
+456 
-463 TSEVTITINGADD
+463 
-476 PSEITVGE
+476 
-484 GDSDTGEVTED
+484 
-495 VDVDPE
+495 
-501 SNDLMATGTLT
+501 
-512 ITDVDANDVAAFQP
+512 
-526 NGTFNPEGSTNDTAL
+526 
-541 GMLTI
+541 MLTI

-553 YVVDNDDVQYLD
+553 YIVNNDLVQYLD
-565 DDEFVTEVYTVTAID
+565 DDET
-580 GTTSEVTITIN
+580 
-591 GADDP
+591 
-596 SEITVGEG
+596 
-604 DSDLGEVTEDVD
+604 
-616 VDPESNDLM
+616 
-625 ATGTLTITDVD
+625 
-636 ANDIAAFQPNGTFNP
+636 
-651 EGSTNDTALG
+651 
-661 MLTITDDGEWTYVV
+661 
-675 DNDNVQYLDDDEF
+675 
-688 VTEVYTVT
+688 
-696 AIDGTTSEVTITING
+696 
-711 ADDPSEITVGEG
+711 
-723 DSDMGEVTE
+723 
-732 DVDVDQESNN
+732 
-742 LTTSGTLTITDVDD
+742 
-756 NDVAAFEPNGT
+756 
-767 FNPEGST
+767 
-774 NDTAL
+774 
-779 GMLTITDDGE
+779 
-789 WTYVVDN
+789 
-796 DNVQYLDDDEFVT
+796 VT

-961 DSDMGEVTE
+961 DSDIGEVTE
-970 DVDVDPESNDLMATG
+970 DVN
-985 TLTITDVDANDVAA
+985 
-999 FQPNGTFN
+999 
-1007 PEGSTNDTAL
+1007 
-1017 GVLTITDD
+1017 
-1025 GEWTYV
+1025 
-1031 VDNDNVQYLDD
+1031 
-1042 DEFVTEVYTVTAIDG
+1042 
-1057 TTSEVTI
+1057 
-1064 TINGAD
+1064 
-1070 DPSEITVGEGDS
+1070 
-1082 DLGEVTE
+1082 
-1089 DVDVNPDTNELPV
+1089 VNPDTNELSV

-1111 DTSDMLAFKPNGVFS
+1111 DTSDMPAFKPNGVFS

-1152 NDAVQYLN
+1152 NDAVQYLG
-1160 DDDTVIERYVVTA
+1160 DDDTVIENYVVTA

-1190 APEATSFTV
+1190 APEATSFVV
-1199 VNDEDAIIPI
+1199 VNDDDAVIPI

-1228 HDDIPLNIRIESLP
+1228 HNEIPLNVRINTLP
-1242 TNGSLLYTDENGIT
+1242 TSGTLLYTDENGDT
-1256 REIVQSDVDNG
+1256 REIVQSDVDSG

-1278 AGPGE
+1278 AGPGDL
-1283 MFEMGFSGDPDDMPD
+1283 FEMGFSGDPEDIPD

-1322 NTITLS
+1322 NTITIS

-1370 NNPLDVVHF
+1370 NNPLEVVHF
-1379 GLDGLG
+1379 GLDGMG

-1392 SVHIEVIYTFADG
+1392 SVHIEVTYTFADG

-1468 VAVDSNGAESTVETV
+1468 VAVDSSGAESTVETV
-1483 TVDIEEPQQY
+1483 TVDTEEPQLY
-1493 NVTSAVSNEPLFAG
+1493 NVISAASNEPLFAAA
-1507 SGNDLLI
+1507 GNDLLI
-1514 GDSDD
+1514 GDSED

-1582 LSIPINGGDDVQT
+1582 LSIPINGGVDVQT
-1595 IVIEGI
+1595 IVVEGI
-1601 TTEMG
+1601 ATEMG

-1612 NDLAILGELIKNN
+1612 SDLAILGELIKND

>member
-1 MGNINLNILGLASG
+1 MDMGNINLNLLGLASG
-15 SVVLDAQGQVRRLSP
+15 SVVLNAQGQVRRLSP

-36 SDVIISFDTS
+36 SDVIISLDSS
-46 EENVPS
+46 EESVPS

-63 QNALDTDD
+63 QNVLDTDD
-71 AIAQVQ
+71 AVAQVQ
-77 RAIDEGFDPTELGD
+77 RAIEEGFDPTELGD

-178 TFIGKEIAGDND
+178 TFIGKEVVGDNA
-190 LGSFVVNEDG
+190 LGTFVVNEDG

-304 VLSIEP
+304 ILSIDP

-316 VVNNNDVQYLD
+316 VVNNDDVQYLD

-379 DQESNNLT
+379 DLESNNLI

-400 DVAAFEPNGTFNPE
+400 DVAAF
-414 GSTNDTA
+414 
-421 LGVLTITDDGEWTY
+421 
-435 VVDNDDVQYLDDDE
+435 
-449 FVTEVYT
+449 
-456 VTAIDGT
+456 
-463 TSEVTITINGADD
+463 
-476 PSEITVGE
+476 
-484 GDSDTGEVTED
+484 
-495 VDVDPE
+495 
-501 SNDLMATGTLT
+501 
-512 ITDVDANDVAAFQP
+512 QP
-526 NGTFNPEGSTNDTAL
+526 NGVFNPEGSTNDTAL

-565 DDEFVTEVYTVTAID
+565 D
-580 GTTSEVTITIN
+580 N
-591 GADDP
+591 
-596 SEITVGEG
+596 
-604 DSDLGEVTEDVD
+604 
-616 VDPESNDLM
+616 
-625 ATGTLTITDVD
+625 
-636 ANDIAAFQPNGTFNP
+636 
-651 EGSTNDTALG
+651 
-661 MLTITDDGEWTYVV
+661 
-675 DNDNVQYLDDDEF
+675 
-688 VTEVYTVT
+688 
-696 AIDGTTSEVTITING
+696 
-711 ADDPSEITVGEG
+711 
-723 DSDMGEVTE
+723 
-732 DVDVDQESNN
+732 
-742 LTTSGTLTITDVDD
+742 
-756 NDVAAFEPNGT
+756 
-767 FNPEGST
+767 
-774 NDTAL
+774 
-779 GMLTITDDGE
+779 
-789 WTYVVDN
+789 
-796 DNVQYLDDDEFVT
+796 EFVT

-874 ANDVAA
+874 TNDVAA
-880 FQPNGTFNPEGSTN
+880 FEPNGMFNPEGSTN
-894 DTALG
+894 ETALG
-899 MLTITDDGEWTY
+899 MLTITDDGAWTY

-1007 PEGSTNDTAL
+1007 PEGSTNETAL
-1017 GVLTITDD
+1017 GMLTITDD
-1025 GEWTYV
+1025 GAWTYV
-1031 VDNDNVQYLDD
+1031 VDNDDVQYLDD

-1082 DLGEVTE
+1082 DMGEVTE
-1089 DVDVNPDTNELPV
+1089 DVDVDPDTNELSA

-1111 DTSDMLAFKPNGVFS
+1111 DTSDMPAFKPNGVFT

-1160 DDDTVIERYVVTA
+1160 DDDVVIERYVVTA

-1199 VNDEDAIIPI
+1199 VNDEDAVIPI

-1242 TNGSLLYTDENGIT
+1242 TNGSLLYTDENGVT

-1283 MFEMGFSGDPDDMPD
+1283 MFEMGFSGDPEDMPD
-1298 LVDGFYNWGVAV
+1298 LVDGFYNWGEEV
-1310 SPTERLITLANG
+1310 SPTERLITLDNG
-1322 NTITLS
+1322 NTITVT
-1328 IDDNNDKPLQ
+1328 IEDNNDKPLK
-1338 QYQGEQPHVGYGIG
+1338 QYQGEQSHVGFGIG
-1352 DTDGKGMNM
+1352 DTDGRGMNS
-1361 QETLIIDFT
+1361 QETLVLDFT
-1370 NNPLDVVHF
+1370 NNPLEVVDF

-1385 GEFNTNS
+1385 GSFNTDSN
-1392 SVHIEVIYTFADG
+1392 VYVEVLYTFADG
-1405 TTASEQYQKDEGD
+1405 TTQTEQYQKDPGD
-1418 TGNQQILY
+1418 TGNSQILY
-1426 EFSYS
+1426 DFSYS
-1431 SPSNP
+1431 SPDNP
-1436 IVGMELSSSG
+1436 IVGMELSSTG
-1446 GNWELRY
+1446 GSWELRY

-1461 DDPQFDY
+1461 EDPQFDY

-1483 TVDIEEPQQY
+1483 TIDIEDPQQY
-1493 NVTSAVSNEPLFAG
+1493 NVVSAASNEPLYAQ

-1514 GDSDD
+1514 GDSGD

-1534 IIKDFELYTN
+1534 IIKDFELYTA
-1544 GSGDLIDLNDLIEDP
+1544 GSGDLIDLNDLVEDP
-1559 QDETQMAELLDM
+1559 QDETQMAELLDA

-1595 IVIEGI
+1595 IVVEGI
-1601 TTEMG
+1601 ATELG
-1606 ASVDLG
+1606 GSVDLG
-1612 NDLAILGELIKNN
+1612 NDLAVLGELIKND

>member
-1 MGNINLNILGLASG
+1 MGNINLSILGLVSG

-36 SDVIISFDTS
+36 SDVIISFGNS
-46 EENVPS
+46 EESVPS

-77 RAIDEGFDPTELGD
+77 RAIEEGFDPTELGD
-91 EFDTAAGEEGSSLTN
+91 EFDTAAGEQGSSLTN

-128 ESQGLSETQSIALFD
+128 ESQGLSETQSLALFD

-164 IETGGALTSDDPDV
+164 IETGGALTSEDPDV
-178 TFIGKEIAGDND
+178 TFIVKEVAGDND
-190 LGSFVVNEDG
+190 LGTFVVNEDG

-215 GEQIQDTTTVQ
+215 GEQIQDSTTVQ
-226 TSDGGE
+226 SSDGGE

-262 DITNQLVT
+262 EITNQLVT

-294 VGSTNDSQLG
+294 VGSTNESQLG
-304 VLSIEP
+304 VLSIDP

-316 VVNNNDVQYLD
+316 VVNNDDVQYLD

-343 TTSEVT
+343 TTSEVI

-379 DQESNNLT
+379 DLESNNLI

-400 DVAAFEPNGTFNPE
+400 DVAAFQPNGVFNPE

-421 LGVLTITDDGEWTY
+421 LGMLTITDDGEWTY
-435 VVDNDDVQYLDDDE
+435 TVDNDDVQYLDDDE

-456 VTAIDGT
+456 VTAIDG
-463 TSEVTITINGADD
+463 S
-476 PSEITVGE
+476 
-484 GDSDTGEVTED
+484 
-495 VDVDPE
+495 
-501 SNDLMATGTLT
+501 
-512 ITDVDANDVAAFQP
+512 
-526 NGTFNPEGSTNDTAL
+526 
-541 GMLTI
+541 
-546 TDDGEWT
+546 
-553 YVVDNDDVQYLD
+553 
-565 DDEFVTEVYTVTAID
+565 
-580 GTTSEVTITIN
+580 
-591 GADDP
+591 
-596 SEITVGEG
+596 
-604 DSDLGEVTEDVD
+604 
-616 VDPESNDLM
+616 
-625 ATGTLTITDVD
+625 
-636 ANDIAAFQPNGTFNP
+636 
-651 EGSTNDTALG
+651 
-661 MLTITDDGEWTYVV
+661 
-675 DNDNVQYLDDDEF
+675 
-688 VTEVYTVT
+688 
-696 AIDGTTSEVTITING
+696 
-711 ADDPSEITVGEG
+711 
-723 DSDMGEVTE
+723 
-732 DVDVDQESNN
+732 
-742 LTTSGTLTITDVDD
+742 
-756 NDVAAFEPNGT
+756 
-767 FNPEGST
+767 
-774 NDTAL
+774 
-779 GMLTITDDGE
+779 
-789 WTYVVDN
+789 
-796 DNVQYLDDDEFVT
+796 
-809 EVYTVTA
+809 
-816 IDGTTSEVTIT
+816 TSEVTIT

-880 FQPNGTFNPEGSTN
+880 FEPNGTFNPEGSTN
-894 DTALG
+894 ETALG
-899 MLTITDDGEWTY
+899 MLTITDDGAWTY

-999 FQPNGTFN
+999 FEPNGTFN

-1017 GVLTITDD
+1017 GMLTITDD

-1031 VDNDNVQYLDD
+1031 VDNGDVQYLDD

-1082 DLGEVTE
+1082 DMGEVTE
-1089 DVDVNPDTNELPV
+1089 DVNVDPDTNELSA

-1111 DTSDMLAFKPNGVFS
+1111 DTSDMPAFKPNGVFT

-1242 TNGSLLYTDENGIT
+1242 TNGSLLYTDENGVT

-1267 VLFVPNNISFV
+1267 ELFVPNNISFV

-1283 MFEMGFSGDPDDMPD
+1283 MFEMGFSGDPEDMPE
-1298 LVDGFYNWGVAV
+1298 LVDGFYNWGVEV
-1310 SPTERLITLANG
+1310 SPTERLITLDNG
-1322 NTITLS
+1322 NTIT
-1328 IDDNNDKPLQ
+1328 ITIEDNNNKPLK
-1338 QYQGEQPHVGYGIG
+1338 QYQGEQSHVGFGIG
-1352 DTDGKGMNM
+1352 DTDGRGMNK
-1361 QETLIIDFT
+1361 QETLVLDFT
-1370 NNPLDVVHF
+1370 NNPLEVVDF

-1385 GEFNTNS
+1385 GSFNTDSN
-1392 SVHIEVIYTFADG
+1392 VYVEVLYTFADG
-1405 TTASEQYQKDEGD
+1405 TTQTEQYQKDPGD
-1418 TGNQQILY
+1418 TGNSQILY
-1426 EFSYS
+1426 DFSYS
-1431 SPSNP
+1431 SPDNP
-1436 IVGMELSSSG
+1436 IVGMELSSTG
-1446 GNWELRY
+1446 GSWELRY

-1461 DDPQFDY
+1461 EDPQFDY

-1483 TVDIEEPQQY
+1483 TIDIEEPQQY
-1493 NVTSAVSNEPLFAG
+1493 NVISAASNEPLYAE

-1514 GDSDD
+1514 GDSGD

-1534 IIKDFELYTN
+1534 IIKDFELYTG
-1544 GSGDLIDLNDLIEDP
+1544 GSGDLIDLNDLVEDP
-1559 QDETQMAELLDM
+1559 QDETQMAELLDA

-1595 IVIEGI
+1595 IVVEGI
-1601 TTEMG
+1601 ATELG
-1606 ASVDLG
+1606 GSVDLG
-1612 NDLAILGELIKNN
+1612 NDLAVLGELIKND

>member
-1 MGNINLNILGLASG
+1 MGNINQNILGLVSG

-30 GEQPAA
+30 GEQPSA

-46 EENVPS
+46 EESVPS

-63 QNALDTDD
+63 QNVLDTDD

-77 RAIDEGFDPTELGD
+77 RAIEDGFDPTELGD
-91 EFDTAAGEEGSSLTN
+91 EFDTAAGEQGSSLTN

-119 ATNFETDGF
+119 ATNFETEGF

-149 ISGETNVIE
+149 ISGDTNAIE

-164 IETGGALTSDDPDV
+164 IETGGALISDDPDV
-178 TFIGKEIAGDND
+178 TFIGKEVVGDND
-190 LGSFVVNEDG
+190 LGTFVVNEDG

-262 DITNQLVT
+262 EITNQLVT

-294 VGSTNDSQLG
+294 VGSTNESQLG
-304 VLSIEP
+304 VLSIDP

-316 VVNNNDVQYLD
+316 VVNNDDVQYLD

-379 DQESNNLT
+379 NQESNNLT

-400 DVAAFEPNGTFNPE
+400 DVAAFEPTGTFNPE
-414 GSTNDTA
+414 GSTN
-421 LGVLTITDDGEWTY
+421 E
-435 VVDNDDVQYLDDDE
+435 
-449 FVTEVYT
+449 
-456 VTAIDGT
+456 
-463 TSEVTITINGADD
+463 
-476 PSEITVGE
+476 
-484 GDSDTGEVTED
+484 
-495 VDVDPE
+495 
-501 SNDLMATGTLT
+501 
-512 ITDVDANDVAAFQP
+512 
-526 NGTFNPEGSTNDTAL
+526 TAL

-553 YVVDNDDVQYLD
+553 YVVNNDD
-565 DDEFVTEVYTVTAID
+565 
-580 GTTSEVTITIN
+580 
-591 GADDP
+591 
-596 SEITVGEG
+596 
-604 DSDLGEVTEDVD
+604 
-616 VDPESNDLM
+616 
-625 ATGTLTITDVD
+625 
-636 ANDIAAFQPNGTFNP
+636 
-651 EGSTNDTALG
+651 
-661 MLTITDDGEWTYVV
+661 
-675 DNDNVQYLDDDEF
+675 
-688 VTEVYTVT
+688 
-696 AIDGTTSEVTITING
+696 
-711 ADDPSEITVGEG
+711 
-723 DSDMGEVTE
+723 
-732 DVDVDQESNN
+732 
-742 LTTSGTLTITDVDD
+742 
-756 NDVAAFEPNGT
+756 
-767 FNPEGST
+767 
-774 NDTAL
+774 
-779 GMLTITDDGE
+779 
-789 WTYVVDN
+789 
-796 DNVQYLDDDEFVT
+796 VQYLDDDEFVT

-880 FQPNGTFNPEGSTN
+880 FEPTGTFNPEGSTNDTALGMLTITDDGAWTYVVDNDDVQYLDDDEFVTEVYTVTAIDGTTSEVTITINGADDPSEITVGEGDTDMGEVTEDVDVDPESNDLMATGTLTITDVDANDVAAFEPNGTFNPEGSTN

-970 DVDVDPESNDLMATG
+970 DVDV
-985 TLTITDVDANDVAA
+985 
-999 FQPNGTFN
+999 N
-1007 PEGSTNDTAL
+1007 PA
-1017 GVLTITDD
+1017 
-1025 GEWTYV
+1025 
-1031 VDNDNVQYLDD
+1031 
-1042 DEFVTEVYTVTAIDG
+1042 
-1057 TTSEVTI
+1057 
-1064 TINGAD
+1064 
-1070 DPSEITVGEGDS
+1070 
-1082 DLGEVTE
+1082 
-1089 DVDVNPDTNELPV
+1089 TNELSV

-1111 DTSDMLAFKPNGVFS
+1111 DTSDMPAFKPNGVFT

-1160 DDDTVIERYVVTA
+1160 DDDEVIERYVVTA

-1199 VNDEDAIIPI
+1199 VNDEDAVIPI

-1242 TNGSLLYTDENGIT
+1242 TNGSLLYTDENGVT

-1283 MFEMGFSGDPDDMPD
+1283 MFEMGFSGDPEDMPD
-1298 LVDGFYNWGVAV
+1298 LVDGFYNWGEEV
-1310 SPTERLITLANG
+1310 SPTERLITLDNG
-1322 NTITLS
+1322 NTITVT
-1328 IDDNNDKPLQ
+1328 IEDNNDKPLK
-1338 QYQGEQPHVGYGIG
+1338 QYQGEQSHVGFGIG
-1352 DTDGKGMNM
+1352 DTDGRGMNS
-1361 QETLIIDFT
+1361 QETLVLDFT
-1370 NNPLDVVHF
+1370 NNPLEVVDF

-1385 GEFNTNS
+1385 GSFNTDSN
-1392 SVHIEVIYTFADG
+1392 VYVEVLYTFADG
-1405 TTASEQYQKDEGD
+1405 TTQTEQYQKDPGD
-1418 TGNQQILY
+1418 TGNSQILY
-1426 EFSYS
+1426 DFSYS
-1431 SPSNP
+1431 SPDNP
-1436 IVGMELSSSG
+1436 IVGMELSSTG
-1446 GNWELRY
+1446 GSWELRY

-1461 DDPQFDY
+1461 EDPQFDY

-1483 TVDIEEPQQY
+1483 TIDIEDPQQY
-1493 NVTSAVSNEPLFAG
+1493 NVVSAASNEPLYAQ

-1514 GDSDD
+1514 GDSGD

-1534 IIKDFELYTN
+1534 IIKDFELYTA
-1544 GSGDLIDLNDLIEDP
+1544 GSGDLIDLNDLVEDP
-1559 QDETQMAELLDM
+1559 QDETQMAELLDA

-1595 IVIEGI
+1595 IVVEGI
-1601 TTEMG
+1601 ATELG
-1606 ASVDLG
+1606 GSVDLG
-1612 NDLAILGELIKNN
+1612 NDLAVLGELIKND

>member
-1 MGNINLNILGLASG
+1 MGNINLSILGLANG
-15 SVVLDAQGQVRRLSP
+15 VIVLDAQGQVRRLPP
-30 GEQPAA
+30 GEQPAT
-36 SDVIISFDTS
+36 SDVIVTVETT
-46 EENVPS
+46 EESVPN
-52 VSARFVDNQGQ
+52 VSARFVDDQGQ
-63 QNALDTDD
+63 QNVIDTDD

-77 RAIDEGFDPTELGD
+77 RAIEEGFDPTELGE
-91 EFDTAAGEEGSSLTN
+91 EFDAAAGEQGSSLTN
-106 SGRIERTGAETQA
+106 SGRIERTGAETLA
-119 ATNFETDGF
+119 STNFETDGL

-143 IIAFAL
+143 IIALAL
-149 ISGETNVIE
+149 VSGETNVIE

-164 IETGGALTSDDPDV
+164 IETGGVLTIDDPDV
-178 TFIGKEIAGDND
+178 TFIAKDAEGENGV
-190 LGSFVVNEDG
+190 GSFVVNEDG
-200 TWTFVANSPYDELAD
+200 SWTFVANSPFDELAD

-262 DITNQLVT
+262 EITNQLVT

-281 DTPTF
+281 DTPTY

-294 VGSTNDSQLG
+294 VGSTNESQLG
-304 VLSIEP
+304 VLSIDP

-316 VVNNNDVQYLD
+316 VVNNDDVQYLD

-349 ITINGADDPSDITVG
+349 ITINGADDPSDIAVG

-379 DQESNNLT
+379 DQESNNLA

-400 DVAAFEPNGTFNPE
+400 DVAAFEPNGVFNPE

-421 LGVLTITDDGEWTY
+421 LGFLTITDGGEWTY
-435 VVDNDDVQYLDDDE
+435 VVNNDY
-449 FVTEVYT
+449 
-456 VTAIDGT
+456 
-463 TSEVTITINGADD
+463 
-476 PSEITVGE
+476 
-484 GDSDTGEVTED
+484 
-495 VDVDPE
+495 
-501 SNDLMATGTLT
+501 
-512 ITDVDANDVAAFQP
+512 
-526 NGTFNPEGSTNDTAL
+526 
-541 GMLTI
+541 
-546 TDDGEWT
+546 
-553 YVVDNDDVQYLD
+553 
-565 DDEFVTEVYTVTAID
+565 
-580 GTTSEVTITIN
+580 
-591 GADDP
+591 
-596 SEITVGEG
+596 
-604 DSDLGEVTEDVD
+604 
-616 VDPESNDLM
+616 
-625 ATGTLTITDVD
+625 
-636 ANDIAAFQPNGTFNP
+636 
-651 EGSTNDTALG
+651 
-661 MLTITDDGEWTYVV
+661 
-675 DNDNVQYLDDDEF
+675 
-688 VTEVYTVT
+688 
-696 AIDGTTSEVTITING
+696 
-711 ADDPSEITVGEG
+711 
-723 DSDMGEVTE
+723 
-732 DVDVDQESNN
+732 
-742 LTTSGTLTITDVDD
+742 
-756 NDVAAFEPNGT
+756 
-767 FNPEGST
+767 
-774 NDTAL
+774 
-779 GMLTITDDGE
+779 
-789 WTYVVDN
+789 
-796 DNVQYLDDDEFVT
+796 VQYLDDDEFVT

-894 DTALG
+894 DIALG

-921 DDDEFVTEVYTV
+921 DDDEFITEVYTV

-954 EITVGEG
+954 EITIGEG
-961 DSDMGEVTE
+961 DSDV
-970 DVDVDPESNDLMATG
+970 
-985 TLTITDVDANDVAA
+985 
-999 FQPNGTFN
+999 
-1007 PEGSTNDTAL
+1007 
-1017 GVLTITDD
+1017 
-1025 GEWTYV
+1025 
-1031 VDNDNVQYLDD
+1031 
-1042 DEFVTEVYTVTAIDG
+1042 
-1057 TTSEVTI
+1057 
-1064 TINGAD
+1064 
-1070 DPSEITVGEGDS
+1070 
-1082 DLGEVTE
+1082 GEVTE
-1089 DVDVNPDTNELPV
+1089 DVDVNEDTNELSV

-1111 DTSDMLAFKPNGVFS
+1111 DTSDMPAFKPNGVFT
-1126 PIGSTYALALG
+1126 PVGSTYALALG

-1242 TNGSLLYTDENGIT
+1242 TNGSLLYTDENGVT

-1283 MFEMGFSGDPDDMPD
+1283 MFEMGFSGDPDDMPE

-1310 SPTERLITLANG
+1310 SPTERLITLDNG
-1322 NTITLS
+1322 NTITVT
-1328 IDDNNDKPLQ
+1328 IEDNNNKPLK
-1338 QYQGEQPHVGYGIG
+1338 QYQGEQSHVGFGIG
-1352 DTDGKGMNM
+1352 DTDGRGMNK
-1361 QETLIIDFT
+1361 QETLVLDFT
-1370 NNPLDVVHF
+1370 NNPLGVVDF

-1385 GEFNTNS
+1385 GSFNTNS
-1392 SVHIEVIYTFADG
+1392 NVYVEVLYTFADG
-1405 TTASEQYQKDEGD
+1405 TTHTEQYQKDPGD
-1418 TGNQQILY
+1418 TGNSQLLY
-1426 EFSYS
+1426 DFSYS
-1431 SPSNP
+1431 SPDNP
-1436 IVGMELSSSG
+1436 IVGMELSSTG
-1446 GNWELRY
+1446 GSWELRY

-1461 DDPQFDY
+1461 EGPQFDY

-1483 TVDIEEPQQY
+1483 TIDIEEPQQY
-1493 NVTSAVSNEPLFAG
+1493 NVISAASNEPLYAE

-1514 GDSDD
+1514 GDSGD
-1519 NIFTWLDSA
+1519 NIFTWLDST

-1534 IIKDFELYTN
+1534 IIKDFELYTE
-1544 GSGDLIDLNDLIEDP
+1544 GAGDLIDLNDLLEDP
-1559 QDETQMAELLDM
+1559 QDETQMAELLGM
-1571 IEVSVDGEDIA
+1571 IEVSVDGDDIA
-1582 LSIPINGGDDVQT
+1582 LSIPINGGSGTQT
-1595 IVIEGI
+1595 IVVEGI
-1601 TTEMG
+1601 ATEMG

-1612 NDLAILGELIKNN
+1612 NDLSVLAELIKND

>member
-77 RAIDEGFDPTELGD
+77 RAIEEGFDPTELGD

-178 TFIGKEIAGDND
+178 TFIGKEVAGDND
-190 LGSFVVNEDG
+190 LGTFVVNEDG

-316 VVNNNDVQYLD
+316 VVNNDDVQYLD

-343 TTSEVT
+343 TTSEVI

-400 DVAAFEPNGTFNPE
+400 DVAAFE
-414 GSTNDTA
+414 
-421 LGVLTITDDGEWTY
+421 
-435 VVDNDDVQYLDDDE
+435 
-449 FVTEVYT
+449 
-456 VTAIDGT
+456 
-463 TSEVTITINGADD
+463 
-476 PSEITVGE
+476 
-484 GDSDTGEVTED
+484 
-495 VDVDPE
+495 
-501 SNDLMATGTLT
+501 
-512 ITDVDANDVAAFQP
+512 
-526 NGTFNPEGSTNDTAL
+526 
-541 GMLTI
+541 
-546 TDDGEWT
+546 
-553 YVVDNDDVQYLD
+553 
-565 DDEFVTEVYTVTAID
+565 
-580 GTTSEVTITIN
+580 
-591 GADDP
+591 
-596 SEITVGEG
+596 
-604 DSDLGEVTEDVD
+604 
-616 VDPESNDLM
+616 
-625 ATGTLTITDVD
+625 
-636 ANDIAAFQPNGTFNP
+636 
-651 EGSTNDTALG
+651 
-661 MLTITDDGEWTYVV
+661 
-675 DNDNVQYLDDDEF
+675 
-688 VTEVYTVT
+688 
-696 AIDGTTSEVTITING
+696 
-711 ADDPSEITVGEG
+711 
-723 DSDMGEVTE
+723 
-732 DVDVDQESNN
+732 
-742 LTTSGTLTITDVDD
+742 
-756 NDVAAFEPNGT
+756 
-767 FNPEGST
+767 
-774 NDTAL
+774 
-779 GMLTITDDGE
+779 
-789 WTYVVDN
+789 
-796 DNVQYLDDDEFVT
+796 
-809 EVYTVTA
+809 
-816 IDGTTSEVTIT
+816 
-827 INGADDPS
+827 
-835 EITVGEGDSDMGEV
+835 
-849 TEDVDVDP
+849 
-857 ESNDLMATGT
+857 
-867 LTITDVD
+867 
-874 ANDVAA
+874 
-880 FQPNGTFNPEGSTN
+880 PNGTFNPEGSTN

-1082 DLGEVTE
+1082 DMGEVTE
-1089 DVDVNPDTNELPV
+1089 DVDVDPESNDLMATGTLTITDVDANDVAAFQPNGTFNPEGSTNDTALGMLTITDDGEWTYVVDNDDVQYLDDDEFVTEVYTVTAIDGTTSEVTITINGADDPSEITVGEGDSDMGEVTEDVDVDPDTNELSV

-1111 DTSDMLAFKPNGVFS
+1111 DTSDMPAFKPNGVFS

-1493 NVTSAVSNEPLFAG
+1493 NVTSAASNEPLFAG

-1612 NDLAILGELIKNN
+1612 NDLAILGELIKND

>member
-77 RAIDEGFDPTELGD
+77 RAIEEGFDPTELGD

-178 TFIGKEIAGDND
+178 TFIGKEVAGDND
-190 LGSFVVNEDG
+190 LGTFVVNEDG

-286 SADGEFNL
+286 SADGDFNL

-316 VVNNNDVQYLD
+316 VVNNDDVQYLD

-364 EGDSDTGEVTEDVDV
+364 EGDSDT
-379 DQESNNLT
+379 
-387 TSGTLTITDVDDN
+387 
-400 DVAAFEPNGTFNPE
+400 
-414 GSTNDTA
+414 
-421 LGVLTITDDGEWTY
+421 
-435 VVDNDDVQYLDDDE
+435 
-449 FVTEVYT
+449 
-456 VTAIDGT
+456 
-463 TSEVTITINGADD
+463 
-476 PSEITVGE
+476 
-484 GDSDTGEVTED
+484 
-495 VDVDPE
+495 
-501 SNDLMATGTLT
+501 
-512 ITDVDANDVAAFQP
+512 
-526 NGTFNPEGSTNDTAL
+526 
-541 GMLTI
+541 
-546 TDDGEWT
+546 
-553 YVVDNDDVQYLD
+553 
-565 DDEFVTEVYTVTAID
+565 
-580 GTTSEVTITIN
+580 
-591 GADDP
+591 
-596 SEITVGEG
+596 
-604 DSDLGEVTEDVD
+604 
-616 VDPESNDLM
+616 
-625 ATGTLTITDVD
+625 
-636 ANDIAAFQPNGTFNP
+636 
-651 EGSTNDTALG
+651 
-661 MLTITDDGEWTYVV
+661 
-675 DNDNVQYLDDDEF
+675 
-688 VTEVYTVT
+688 
-696 AIDGTTSEVTITING
+696 
-711 ADDPSEITVGEG
+711 
-723 DSDMGEVTE
+723 GEVTE

-961 DSDMGEVTE
+961 DSDIGEVTE
-970 DVDVDPESNDLMATG
+970 DVN
-985 TLTITDVDANDVAA
+985 
-999 FQPNGTFN
+999 
-1007 PEGSTNDTAL
+1007 
-1017 GVLTITDD
+1017 
-1025 GEWTYV
+1025 
-1031 VDNDNVQYLDD
+1031 
-1042 DEFVTEVYTVTAIDG
+1042 
-1057 TTSEVTI
+1057 
-1064 TINGAD
+1064 
-1070 DPSEITVGEGDS
+1070 
-1082 DLGEVTE
+1082 
-1089 DVDVNPDTNELPV
+1089 VNPDTNELSV

-1111 DTSDMLAFKPNGVFS
+1111 DTSDMPAFKPNGVFS

-1242 TNGSLLYTDENGIT
+1242 TNGSLLYTDENGVT

-1328 IDDNNDKPLQ
+1328 IEDNNDKPLE
-1338 QYQGEQPHVGYGIG
+1338 QYQGEQPHVGFGIG
-1352 DTDGKGMNM
+1352 DSDGQGMNM
-1361 QETLIIDFT
+1361 QETLVLDFT
-1370 NNPLDVVHF
+1370 NNPLEVVQF

-1385 GEFNTNS
+1385 GSFNTNS
-1392 SVHIEVIYTFADG
+1392 NVYVEVLYTFADG
-1405 TTASEQYQKDEGD
+1405 TTHTEQYQKDEGD
-1418 TGNQQILY
+1418 TGHEQILY
-1426 EFSYS
+1426 DFSYS

-1436 IVGMELSSSG
+1436 IVGMELSSTG
-1446 GNWELRY
+1446 GSWELRY

-1493 NVTSAVSNEPLFAG
+1493 NVTSAASNEPLFAG

-1595 IVIEGI
+1595 IVVEGI

-1606 ASVDLG
+1606 VSVDLG
-1612 NDLAILGELIKNN
+1612 NDLAILGELIKND

>member
-1 MGNINLNILGLASG
+1 MGNINLNILGLVSG

-30 GEQPAA
+30 GEQPSA
-36 SDVIISFDTS
+36 SDVVISFDTS
-46 EENVPS
+46 EESVPS

-63 QNALDTDD
+63 QNVLDTDD

-77 RAIDEGFDPTELGD
+77 RAIEEGFDPTELGD

-119 ATNFETDGF
+119 ATNFETEGF

-149 ISGETNVIE
+149 ISGDTNAIE

-164 IETGGALTSDDPDV
+164 IETGGALISDDPDV
-178 TFIGKEIAGDND
+178 TFIGKEVVGDND
-190 LGSFVVNEDG
+190 LGTFVVNEDG

-262 DITNQLVT
+262 EITNQLVT

-294 VGSTNDSQLG
+294 VGSTNESQLG
-304 VLSIEP
+304 VLSIDP

-316 VVNNNDVQYLD
+316 VVNNDDVQYLD

-379 DQESNNLT
+379 NQESNNLT

-400 DVAAFEPNGTFNPE
+400 DVAAFEPTGTFNPE
-414 GSTNDTA
+414 GSTNETA
-421 LGVLTITDDGEWTY
+421 LGMLTIIDDGEWTY
-435 VVDNDDVQYLDDDE
+435 VVNNDDVQYLDDDE

-463 TSEVTITINGADD
+463 TSEVTITINA
-476 PSEITVGE
+476 
-484 GDSDTGEVTED
+484 
-495 VDVDPE
+495 
-501 SNDLMATGTLT
+501 
-512 ITDVDANDVAAFQP
+512 
-526 NGTFNPEGSTNDTAL
+526 
-541 GMLTI
+541 
-546 TDDGEWT
+546 
-553 YVVDNDDVQYLD
+553 
-565 DDEFVTEVYTVTAID
+565 
-580 GTTSEVTITIN
+580 
-591 GADDP
+591 
-596 SEITVGEG
+596 
-604 DSDLGEVTEDVD
+604 
-616 VDPESNDLM
+616 
-625 ATGTLTITDVD
+625 
-636 ANDIAAFQPNGTFNP
+636 
-651 EGSTNDTALG
+651 
-661 MLTITDDGEWTYVV
+661 
-675 DNDNVQYLDDDEF
+675 
-688 VTEVYTVT
+688 
-696 AIDGTTSEVTITING
+696 

-732 DVDVDQESNN
+732 DVDVDPESNE
-742 LTTSGTLTITDVDD
+742 LMATGTLTITDVDA

-779 GMLTITDDGE
+779 GMLTITDDGA

-796 DNVQYLDDDEFVT
+796 DDVQYLDDDELVT

-894 DTALG
+894 ETALG
-899 MLTITDDGEWTY
+899 MLTITDDGAWTY

-970 DVDVDPESNDLMATG
+970 DVDVDP
-985 TLTITDVDANDVAA
+985 
-999 FQPNGTFN
+999 
-1007 PEGSTNDTAL
+1007 
-1017 GVLTITDD
+1017 
-1025 GEWTYV
+1025 
-1031 VDNDNVQYLDD
+1031 
-1042 DEFVTEVYTVTAIDG
+1042 
-1057 TTSEVTI
+1057 
-1064 TINGAD
+1064 
-1070 DPSEITVGEGDS
+1070 
-1082 DLGEVTE
+1082 
-1089 DVDVNPDTNELPV
+1089 DTNELSA

-1111 DTSDMLAFKPNGVFS
+1111 DTSDMPAFKPNGVFT

-1160 DDDTVIERYVVTA
+1160 DDDVVIERYVVTA

-1199 VNDEDAIIPI
+1199 VNDEDAVIPI

-1242 TNGSLLYTDENGIT
+1242 TNGSLLYTDENGVT

-1283 MFEMGFSGDPDDMPD
+1283 MFEMGFSGDPEDMPD
-1298 LVDGFYNWGVAV
+1298 LVDGFYNWGEEV
-1310 SPTERLITLANG
+1310 SPTERLITLDNG
-1322 NTITLS
+1322 NTVTVTIE
-1328 IDDNNDKPLQ
+1328 DNNDKPLK
-1338 QYQGEQPHVGYGIG
+1338 QYQGEQSHVGFGIG
-1352 DTDGKGMNM
+1352 DTDGRGMNS
-1361 QETLIIDFT
+1361 QETLVLDFT
-1370 NNPLDVVHF
+1370 NNPLEVVDF

-1385 GEFNTNS
+1385 GSFNTDSN
-1392 SVHIEVIYTFADG
+1392 VYVEVLYTFADG
-1405 TTASEQYQKDEGD
+1405 TTQTEQYQKDPGD
-1418 TGNQQILY
+1418 TGNSQILY
-1426 EFSYS
+1426 DFSYS
-1431 SPSNP
+1431 SPDNP
-1436 IVGMELSSSG
+1436 IVGMELSSTG
-1446 GNWELRY
+1446 GSWELRY

-1461 DDPQFDY
+1461 EDPQFDY

-1483 TVDIEEPQQY
+1483 TIDIEDPQQY
-1493 NVTSAVSNEPLFAG
+1493 NVVSAASNEPLYAQ

-1514 GDSDD
+1514 GDSGD

-1534 IIKDFELYTN
+1534 IIKDFELYTA
-1544 GSGDLIDLNDLIEDP
+1544 GSGDLIDLNDLVEDP
-1559 QDETQMAELLDM
+1559 QDETQMAELLDA

-1595 IVIEGI
+1595 IVVEGI
-1601 TTEMG
+1601 ATELG
-1606 ASVDLG
+1606 GSVDLG
-1612 NDLAILGELIKNN
+1612 NDLAVLGELIKND

>member
-36 SDVIISFDTS
+36 SDVIINFDTS

-77 RAIDEGFDPTELGD
+77 RAIEEGFDPTELGD

-164 IETGGALTSDDPDV
+164 IETGGALTSEDPDV
-178 TFIGKEIAGDND
+178 TFIGKEVAGDND
-190 LGSFVVNEDG
+190 LGTFVVNEDG

-242 DDAAVATDD
+242 DDAAVAIDD

-316 VVNNNDVQYLD
+316 VVNNDDVQYLD

-343 TTSEVT
+343 TTSEVI

-387 TSGTLTITDVDDN
+387 TSGTLTIYDVDDN
-400 DVAAFEPNGTFNPE
+400 DVAAFE
-414 GSTNDTA
+414 
-421 LGVLTITDDGEWTY
+421 
-435 VVDNDDVQYLDDDE
+435 
-449 FVTEVYT
+449 
-456 VTAIDGT
+456 
-463 TSEVTITINGADD
+463 
-476 PSEITVGE
+476 
-484 GDSDTGEVTED
+484 
-495 VDVDPE
+495 
-501 SNDLMATGTLT
+501 
-512 ITDVDANDVAAFQP
+512 
-526 NGTFNPEGSTNDTAL
+526 
-541 GMLTI
+541 
-546 TDDGEWT
+546 
-553 YVVDNDDVQYLD
+553 
-565 DDEFVTEVYTVTAID
+565 
-580 GTTSEVTITIN
+580 
-591 GADDP
+591 
-596 SEITVGEG
+596 
-604 DSDLGEVTEDVD
+604 
-616 VDPESNDLM
+616 
-625 ATGTLTITDVD
+625 
-636 ANDIAAFQPNGTFNP
+636 
-651 EGSTNDTALG
+651 
-661 MLTITDDGEWTYVV
+661 
-675 DNDNVQYLDDDEF
+675 
-688 VTEVYTVT
+688 
-696 AIDGTTSEVTITING
+696 
-711 ADDPSEITVGEG
+711 
-723 DSDMGEVTE
+723 
-732 DVDVDQESNN
+732 
-742 LTTSGTLTITDVDD
+742 
-756 NDVAAFEPNGT
+756 
-767 FNPEGST
+767 
-774 NDTAL
+774 
-779 GMLTITDDGE
+779 
-789 WTYVVDN
+789 
-796 DNVQYLDDDEFVT
+796 
-809 EVYTVTA
+809 
-816 IDGTTSEVTIT
+816 
-827 INGADDPS
+827 
-835 EITVGEGDSDMGEV
+835 
-849 TEDVDVDP
+849 
-857 ESNDLMATGT
+857 
-867 LTITDVD
+867 
-874 ANDVAA
+874 
-880 FQPNGTFNPEGSTN
+880 
-894 DTALG
+894 
-899 MLTITDDGEWTY
+899 
-911 VVDND
+911 
-916 DVQYL
+916 
-921 DDDEFVTEVYTV
+921 
-933 TAIDGT
+933 
-939 TSEVTITINGADDPS
+939 
-954 EITVGEG
+954 
-961 DSDMGEVTE
+961 
-970 DVDVDPESNDLMATG
+970 
-985 TLTITDVDANDVAA
+985 
-999 FQPNGTFN
+999 PNGTFN

-1089 DVDVNPDTNELPV
+1089 DVDVDPESNDLMATGTLTITDVDANDVAAFQPNGTFNPEGSTNDTALGVLTITDDGEWTYVVDNDDVQYLDDDEFVTEVYTVTAIDGTTSEVTITINGADDPSEITVGEGDSDMGEVTEDVDVNPDTNELSV

-1111 DTSDMLAFKPNGVFS
+1111 DTSDMPAFKPNGVFS

-1199 VNDEDAIIPI
+1199 VNDEYAIIPI

-1242 TNGSLLYTDENGIT
+1242 TNGSLLYTDENGVT

-1283 MFEMGFSGDPDDMPD
+1283 LFEMGFSGDPEDMPD

-1322 NTITLS
+1322 NTITLT
-1328 IDDNNDKPLQ
+1328 IEDNNDKPLK

-1352 DTDGKGMNM
+1352 DTDGRGMNK
-1361 QETLIIDFT
+1361 QETLILDFT
-1370 NNPLDVVHF
+1370 DNPLDVVDF

-1385 GEFNTNS
+1385 GSFNTNS
-1392 SVHIEVIYTFADG
+1392 NVYVEVLYTFADG
-1405 TTASEQYQKDEGD
+1405 STHTDQYQKDPGD
-1418 TGNQQILY
+1418 TGNSQLLY

-1431 SPSNP
+1431 SPNNP
-1436 IVGMELSSSG
+1436 IVGMELSSTG
-1446 GNWELRY
+1446 GSWELRY

-1493 NVTSAVSNEPLFAG
+1493 NVISAASNEPLFAG

-1612 NDLAILGELIKNN
+1612 NDLAILGELIKND

>member
-1 MGNINLNILGLASG
+1 MGNINLSILGLANG
-15 SVVLDAQGQVRRLSP
+15 VIVLDAQGQVRRLPP
-30 GEQPAA
+30 GEQPAT
-36 SDVIISFDTS
+36 SDVIVTVETT
-46 EENVPS
+46 EESVPN
-52 VSARFVDNQGQ
+52 VSARFVDDQGQ
-63 QNALDTDD
+63 QNVIDTDD

-77 RAIDEGFDPTELGD
+77 RAIEEGFDPTELGE
-91 EFDTAAGEEGSSLTN
+91 EFDAAAGEQGSSLTN
-106 SGRIERTGAETQA
+106 SGRIERTGAETLA
-119 ATNFETDGF
+119 STNFETDGL

-143 IIAFAL
+143 IIALAL
-149 ISGETNVIE
+149 VSGETNVIE

-164 IETGGALTSDDPDV
+164 IETGGALTIDDPDV
-178 TFIGKEIAGDND
+178 TFIAKDAEGENGF
-190 LGSFVVNEDG
+190 GSFVVNEDG
-200 TWTFVANSPYDELAD
+200 SWTFVANSPFDELAD

-262 DITNQLVT
+262 EITNQLVT

-281 DTPTF
+281 DTPTY

-294 VGSTNDSQLG
+294 VGSTNESQLG
-304 VLSIEP
+304 VLSIDP

-316 VVNNNDVQYLD
+316 VVNNDDVQYLD

-379 DQESNNLT
+379 DQESNNLA

-400 DVAAFEPNGTFNPE
+400 DVAAFEPNGVFNPE

-421 LGVLTITDDGEWTY
+421 LGFLTITDGGEWTY
-435 VVDNDDVQYLDDDE
+435 VVNNND
-449 FVTEVYT
+449 
-456 VTAIDGT
+456 
-463 TSEVTITINGADD
+463 
-476 PSEITVGE
+476 
-484 GDSDTGEVTED
+484 
-495 VDVDPE
+495 
-501 SNDLMATGTLT
+501 
-512 ITDVDANDVAAFQP
+512 
-526 NGTFNPEGSTNDTAL
+526 
-541 GMLTI
+541 
-546 TDDGEWT
+546 
-553 YVVDNDDVQYLD
+553 
-565 DDEFVTEVYTVTAID
+565 
-580 GTTSEVTITIN
+580 
-591 GADDP
+591 
-596 SEITVGEG
+596 
-604 DSDLGEVTEDVD
+604 
-616 VDPESNDLM
+616 
-625 ATGTLTITDVD
+625 
-636 ANDIAAFQPNGTFNP
+636 
-651 EGSTNDTALG
+651 
-661 MLTITDDGEWTYVV
+661 
-675 DNDNVQYLDDDEF
+675 
-688 VTEVYTVT
+688 
-696 AIDGTTSEVTITING
+696 
-711 ADDPSEITVGEG
+711 
-723 DSDMGEVTE
+723 
-732 DVDVDQESNN
+732 
-742 LTTSGTLTITDVDD
+742 
-756 NDVAAFEPNGT
+756 
-767 FNPEGST
+767 
-774 NDTAL
+774 
-779 GMLTITDDGE
+779 
-789 WTYVVDN
+789 
-796 DNVQYLDDDEFVT
+796 VQYLDDDEFVT

-916 DVQYL
+916 DMQYL

-1007 PEGSTNDTAL
+1007 PEGSTNDIAL
-1017 GVLTITDD
+1017 GMLTITDD

-1031 VDNDNVQYLDD
+1031 VDNDDVQYLDD

-1082 DLGEVTE
+1082 DVGEVTE
-1089 DVDVNPDTNELPV
+1089 DVDVNEDTNELSV

-1111 DTSDMLAFKPNGVFS
+1111 DTSDMPAFKPNGVFT
-1126 PIGSTYALALG
+1126 PVGSTYALALG

-1242 TNGSLLYTDENGIT
+1242 TNGSLLYTDENGVT

-1283 MFEMGFSGDPDDMPD
+1283 MFEMGFSGDPDDMPE

-1310 SPTERLITLANG
+1310 SPTERLITLDNG
-1322 NTITLS
+1322 NTITVT
-1328 IDDNNDKPLQ
+1328 IEDNNNKPLK
-1338 QYQGEQPHVGYGIG
+1338 QYQGEQSHVGFGIG
-1352 DTDGKGMNM
+1352 DTDGRGMNK
-1361 QETLIIDFT
+1361 QETLVLDFT
-1370 NNPLDVVHF
+1370 NNPLGVIDF

-1385 GEFNTNS
+1385 GSFNTNS
-1392 SVHIEVIYTFADG
+1392 NVYVEVLYTFADG
-1405 TTASEQYQKDEGD
+1405 TTHTEQYQKDPGD
-1418 TGNQQILY
+1418 TGNSQILY
-1426 EFSYS
+1426 DFSYS
-1431 SPSNP
+1431 SPDNP
-1436 IVGMELSSSG
+1436 IVGMELSSTG
-1446 GNWELRY
+1446 GSWELRY

-1461 DDPQFDY
+1461 EDPQFDY
-1468 VAVDSNGAESTVETV
+1468 VAVGSNGAESTVETV
-1483 TVDIEEPQQY
+1483 TIDIEEPQQY
-1493 NVTSAVSNEPLFAG
+1493 NVISAASNEPLYAE

-1514 GDSDD
+1514 GDSGD
-1519 NIFTWLDSA
+1519 NIFTWLDST

-1534 IIKDFELYTN
+1534 IIKDFELYTE
-1544 GSGDLIDLNDLIEDP
+1544 GAGDLIDLNDLLEDP
-1559 QDETQMAELLDM
+1559 QDETQMAELLGM
-1571 IEVSVDGEDIA
+1571 IEVSVDVDDIA
-1582 LSIPINGGDDVQT
+1582 LSIPINGGSDTQT
-1595 IVIEGI
+1595 IVVEGI
-1601 TTEMG
+1601 ATEMG

-1612 NDLAILGELIKNN
+1612 NDLSVLAELIKND

>member
-1 MGNINLNILGLASG
+1 MGNINLSILGLANG
-15 SVVLDAQGQVRRLSP
+15 VIVLDAQGQVRRLPP

-36 SDVIISFDTS
+36 SDVIVTVETT
-46 EENVPS
+46 EESVPN
-52 VSARFVDNQGQ
+52 VSARFVDDQGQ
-63 QNALDTDD
+63 QNVIDTDD

-77 RAIDEGFDPTELGD
+77 RAIEEGFDPTELGE
-91 EFDTAAGEEGSSLTN
+91 EFDAAAGEQGSSLTN
-106 SGRIERTGAETQA
+106 SGRIERTGAETLA
-119 ATNFETDGF
+119 STNFETDGL

-143 IIAFAL
+143 IIALAL
-149 ISGETNVIE
+149 VSGETNVIE

-164 IETGGALTSDDPDV
+164 IETGGALTIDDPDV
-178 TFIGKEIAGDND
+178 TFIAKDAEGENGF
-190 LGSFVVNEDG
+190 GSFVVNEDG
-200 TWTFVANSPYDELAD
+200 SWTFVANSPFDELAD

-262 DITNQLVT
+262 EITNQLVT

-281 DTPTF
+281 DTPTY

-294 VGSTNDSQLG
+294 VGSTNESQLG
-304 VLSIEP
+304 VLSIDP

-316 VVNNNDVQYLD
+316 VVNNDDVQYLD

-379 DQESNNLT
+379 DQESNNLA

-400 DVAAFEPNGTFNPE
+400 DVAAFEPNGVFNPE

-421 LGVLTITDDGEWTY
+421 LGFLTITDGGEWTY
-435 VVDNDDVQYLDDDE
+435 VVNNDD
-449 FVTEVYT
+449 
-456 VTAIDGT
+456 
-463 TSEVTITINGADD
+463 
-476 PSEITVGE
+476 
-484 GDSDTGEVTED
+484 
-495 VDVDPE
+495 
-501 SNDLMATGTLT
+501 
-512 ITDVDANDVAAFQP
+512 
-526 NGTFNPEGSTNDTAL
+526 
-541 GMLTI
+541 
-546 TDDGEWT
+546 
-553 YVVDNDDVQYLD
+553 
-565 DDEFVTEVYTVTAID
+565 
-580 GTTSEVTITIN
+580 
-591 GADDP
+591 
-596 SEITVGEG
+596 
-604 DSDLGEVTEDVD
+604 
-616 VDPESNDLM
+616 
-625 ATGTLTITDVD
+625 
-636 ANDIAAFQPNGTFNP
+636 
-651 EGSTNDTALG
+651 
-661 MLTITDDGEWTYVV
+661 
-675 DNDNVQYLDDDEF
+675 
-688 VTEVYTVT
+688 
-696 AIDGTTSEVTITING
+696 
-711 ADDPSEITVGEG
+711 
-723 DSDMGEVTE
+723 
-732 DVDVDQESNN
+732 
-742 LTTSGTLTITDVDD
+742 
-756 NDVAAFEPNGT
+756 
-767 FNPEGST
+767 
-774 NDTAL
+774 
-779 GMLTITDDGE
+779 
-789 WTYVVDN
+789 
-796 DNVQYLDDDEFVT
+796 VQYLDDDEFVT

-1007 PEGSTNDTAL
+1007 PEGSTNDIAL
-1017 GVLTITDD
+1017 GMLTITDD

-1031 VDNDNVQYLDD
+1031 VDNDDVQYLDD

-1082 DLGEVTE
+1082 DVGEVTE
-1089 DVDVNPDTNELPV
+1089 DVDVNEDTNELSV

-1111 DTSDMLAFKPNGVFS
+1111 DTSDMPAFKPNGVFT
-1126 PIGSTYALALG
+1126 PVGSTYALALG

-1242 TNGSLLYTDENGIT
+1242 TNGSLLYTDENGVT

-1283 MFEMGFSGDPDDMPD
+1283 MFEMGFSGDPDDMPE

-1310 SPTERLITLANG
+1310 SPTERLITLDNG
-1322 NTITLS
+1322 NTITVT
-1328 IDDNNDKPLQ
+1328 IEDNNNKPLK
-1338 QYQGEQPHVGYGIG
+1338 QYQGEQSHVGFGIG
-1352 DTDGKGMNM
+1352 DTDGRGMNK
-1361 QETLIIDFT
+1361 QETLVLDFT
-1370 NNPLDVVHF
+1370 NNPLGVVDF

-1385 GEFNTNS
+1385 GSFNTNS
-1392 SVHIEVIYTFADG
+1392 NVYVEVLYTFADG
-1405 TTASEQYQKDEGD
+1405 TTHTEQYQKDPGD
-1418 TGNQQILY
+1418 TGNSQLLY
-1426 EFSYS
+1426 DFSYS
-1431 SPSNP
+1431 SPDNP
-1436 IVGMELSSSG
+1436 IVGMELSSTG
-1446 GNWELRY
+1446 GSWELRY

-1461 DDPQFDY
+1461 EDPQFNY

-1483 TVDIEEPQQY
+1483 TIDIEEPQQY
-1493 NVTSAVSNEPLFAG
+1493 NVISAASNEPLYAE

-1514 GDSDD
+1514 GDSGD
-1519 NIFTWLDSA
+1519 NIFTWLDST

-1534 IIKDFELYTN
+1534 IIKDFELYTE
-1544 GSGDLIDLNDLIEDP
+1544 GAGDLIDLNDLLEDP
-1559 QDETQMAELLDM
+1559 QDETQMAELLGM
-1571 IEVSVDGEDIA
+1571 IEVSVDGDDIA
-1582 LSIPINGGDDVQT
+1582 LSIPINGGSDTQT
-1595 IVIEGI
+1595 IVVEGI
-1601 TTEMG
+1601 ATEMG

-1612 NDLAILGELIKNN
+1612 NDLSVLAELIKND

>member
-1 MGNINLNILGLASG
+1 MGNINLSILGLVSG

-36 SDVIISFDTS
+36 SDVIISFGTS
-46 EENVPS
+46 EESVPS

-77 RAIDEGFDPTELGD
+77 RAIEEGFDPTELGD
-91 EFDTAAGEEGSSLTN
+91 EFDTAAGEQGSSLTN

-128 ESQGLSETQSIALFD
+128 ESQGLSETQSLALFD

-164 IETGGALTSDDPDV
+164 IETGGALTSEDPDV
-178 TFIGKEIAGDND
+178 TFIVKEVAGDND
-190 LGSFVVNEDG
+190 LGTFVVNEDG

-215 GEQIQDTTTVQ
+215 GEQIQDSTTVQ
-226 TSDGGE
+226 SSDGGE

-262 DITNQLVT
+262 EITNQLVT

-294 VGSTNDSQLG
+294 VGSTNESQLG
-304 VLSIEP
+304 VLSIDP

-316 VVNNNDVQYLD
+316 VVNNDDVQYLD

-343 TTSEVT
+343 TTSEVI

-379 DQESNNLT
+379 DLESNNLI

-400 DVAAFEPNGTFNPE
+400 DVAAFQPNGVFNPE

-421 LGVLTITDDGEWTY
+421 LGMLTITDDGEWTY
-435 VVDNDDVQYLDDDE
+435 TVDNDDVQYLDDDE

-456 VTAIDGT
+456 VTAIDG
-463 TSEVTITINGADD
+463 S
-476 PSEITVGE
+476 
-484 GDSDTGEVTED
+484 
-495 VDVDPE
+495 
-501 SNDLMATGTLT
+501 
-512 ITDVDANDVAAFQP
+512 
-526 NGTFNPEGSTNDTAL
+526 
-541 GMLTI
+541 
-546 TDDGEWT
+546 
-553 YVVDNDDVQYLD
+553 
-565 DDEFVTEVYTVTAID
+565 
-580 GTTSEVTITIN
+580 
-591 GADDP
+591 
-596 SEITVGEG
+596 
-604 DSDLGEVTEDVD
+604 
-616 VDPESNDLM
+616 
-625 ATGTLTITDVD
+625 
-636 ANDIAAFQPNGTFNP
+636 
-651 EGSTNDTALG
+651 
-661 MLTITDDGEWTYVV
+661 
-675 DNDNVQYLDDDEF
+675 
-688 VTEVYTVT
+688 
-696 AIDGTTSEVTITING
+696 
-711 ADDPSEITVGEG
+711 
-723 DSDMGEVTE
+723 
-732 DVDVDQESNN
+732 
-742 LTTSGTLTITDVDD
+742 
-756 NDVAAFEPNGT
+756 
-767 FNPEGST
+767 
-774 NDTAL
+774 
-779 GMLTITDDGE
+779 
-789 WTYVVDN
+789 
-796 DNVQYLDDDEFVT
+796 
-809 EVYTVTA
+809 
-816 IDGTTSEVTIT
+816 TSEVTIT

-880 FQPNGTFNPEGSTN
+880 FEPNGTFNPEGSTN
-894 DTALG
+894 ETALG
-899 MLTITDDGEWTY
+899 MLTITDDGAWTY

-999 FQPNGTFN
+999 FEPNGTFN

-1017 GVLTITDD
+1017 GMLTITDD

-1031 VDNDNVQYLDD
+1031 VDNDDVQYLDD

-1082 DLGEVTE
+1082 DMGEVTE
-1089 DVDVNPDTNELPV
+1089 DVNVDPDTNELSA

-1111 DTSDMLAFKPNGVFS
+1111 DTSDMPAFKPNGVFT

-1242 TNGSLLYTDENGIT
+1242 TNGSLLYTDENGVT

-1267 VLFVPNNISFV
+1267 ELFVPNNISFV

-1283 MFEMGFSGDPDDMPD
+1283 MFEMGFSGDPEDMPE
-1298 LVDGFYNWGVAV
+1298 LVDGFYNWGVEV
-1310 SPTERLITLANG
+1310 SPTERLITLDNG
-1322 NTITLS
+1322 NTITLT
-1328 IDDNNDKPLQ
+1328 IEDNNNKPLK
-1338 QYQGEQPHVGYGIG
+1338 QYQGEQPHVGFGIG
-1352 DTDGKGMNM
+1352 DTDGRGMNK
-1361 QETLIIDFT
+1361 QETLVLDFT
-1370 NNPLDVVHF
+1370 NNPLEVVDF

-1385 GEFNTNS
+1385 GSFNTDSN
-1392 SVHIEVIYTFADG
+1392 VYVEVLYTFADG
-1405 TTASEQYQKDEGD
+1405 TTQTEQYQKDPGD
-1418 TGNQQILY
+1418 TGNSQILY
-1426 EFSYS
+1426 DFSYS
-1431 SPSNP
+1431 SPDNP
-1436 IVGMELSSSG
+1436 IVGMELSSTG
-1446 GNWELRY
+1446 GSWELRY

-1461 DDPQFDY
+1461 EDPQFDY

-1483 TVDIEEPQQY
+1483 TIDIEDPQQY
-1493 NVTSAVSNEPLFAG
+1493 NVISAASNEPLYAE

-1514 GDSDD
+1514 GDSGD

-1534 IIKDFELYTN
+1534 IIKDFELYTG
-1544 GSGDLIDLNDLIEDP
+1544 GSGDLIDLNDLVEDP
-1559 QDETQMAELLDM
+1559 QDETQMAELLDA

-1595 IVIEGI
+1595 IVVEGI
-1601 TTEMG
+1601 ATELG
-1606 ASVDLG
+1606 GSVDLG
-1612 NDLAILGELIKNN
+1612 NDLAVLGELIKND

>member
-1 MGNINLNILGLASG
+1 M
-15 SVVLDAQGQVRRLSP
+15 
-30 GEQPAA
+30 
-36 SDVIISFDTS
+36 
-46 EENVPS
+46 
-52 VSARFVDNQGQ
+52 
-63 QNALDTDD
+63 
-71 AIAQVQ
+71 
-77 RAIDEGFDPTELGD
+77 
-91 EFDTAAGEEGSSLTN
+91 
-106 SGRIERTGAETQA
+106 
-119 ATNFETDGF
+119 
-128 ESQGLSETQSIALFD
+128 
-143 IIAFAL
+143 
-149 ISGETNVIE
+149 
-158 FEQDEP
+158 
-164 IETGGALTSDDPDV
+164 
-178 TFIGKEIAGDND
+178 
-190 LGSFVVNEDG
+190 
-200 TWTFVANSPYDELAD
+200 
-215 GEQIQDTTTVQ
+215 
-226 TSDGGE
+226 
-232 QVITVTIIGT
+232 
-242 DDAAVATDD
+242 
-251 SGSVTEDIDVD
+251 
-262 DITNQLVT
+262 
-270 SGQIVITDVDS
+270 
-281 DTPTF
+281 
-286 SADGEFNL
+286 
-294 VGSTNDSQLG
+294 
-304 VLSIEP
+304 
-310 DGAWTY
+310 
-316 VVNNNDVQYLD
+316 
-327 DDEFVTE
+327 
-334 VYTVTASDG
+334 
-343 TTSEVT
+343 
-349 ITINGADDPSDITVG
+349 
-364 EGDSDTGEVTEDVDV
+364 
-379 DQESNNLT
+379 
-387 TSGTLTITDVDDN
+387 
-400 DVAAFEPNGTFNPE
+400 
-414 GSTNDTA
+414 
-421 LGVLTITDDGEWTY
+421 
-435 VVDNDDVQYLDDDE
+435 
-449 FVTEVYT
+449 
-456 VTAIDGT
+456 
-463 TSEVTITINGADD
+463 
-476 PSEITVGE
+476 
-484 GDSDTGEVTED
+484 
-495 VDVDPE
+495 
-501 SNDLMATGTLT
+501 
-512 ITDVDANDVAAFQP
+512 
-526 NGTFNPEGSTNDTAL
+526 
-541 GMLTI
+541 
-546 TDDGEWT
+546 
-553 YVVDNDDVQYLD
+553 
-565 DDEFVTEVYTVTAID
+565 
-580 GTTSEVTITIN
+580 
-591 GADDP
+591 
-596 SEITVGEG
+596 
-604 DSDLGEVTEDVD
+604 
-616 VDPESNDLM
+616 
-625 ATGTLTITDVD
+625 
-636 ANDIAAFQPNGTFNP
+636 
-651 EGSTNDTALG
+651 
-661 MLTITDDGEWTYVV
+661 
-675 DNDNVQYLDDDEF
+675 
-688 VTEVYTVT
+688 
-696 AIDGTTSEVTITING
+696 
-711 ADDPSEITVGEG
+711 
-723 DSDMGEVTE
+723 
-732 DVDVDQESNN
+732 
-742 LTTSGTLTITDVDD
+742 
-756 NDVAAFEPNGT
+756 
-767 FNPEGST
+767 
-774 NDTAL
+774 
-779 GMLTITDDGE
+779 
-789 WTYVVDN
+789 
-796 DNVQYLDDDEFVT
+796 
-809 EVYTVTA
+809 
-816 IDGTTSEVTIT
+816 TIT

-916 DVQYL
+916 NVQYL
-921 DDDEFVTEVYTV
+921 DDDEFVTEVYTVTAIDGTTSEVIITINGADDPSEITVGEGDSDTGEVTEDVDVDQESNNLTTSGTLTITDVDDNDVAAFEPNGTFNPEGSTNDTALGMLTITDDGEWTYVVDNDNVQYLDDDEFVTEVYIV

-970 DVDVDPESNDLMATG
+970 DVDV
-985 TLTITDVDANDVAA
+985 
-999 FQPNGTFN
+999 
-1007 PEGSTNDTAL
+1007 
-1017 GVLTITDD
+1017 
-1025 GEWTYV
+1025 
-1031 VDNDNVQYLDD
+1031 
-1042 DEFVTEVYTVTAIDG
+1042 
-1057 TTSEVTI
+1057 
-1064 TINGAD
+1064 
-1070 DPSEITVGEGDS
+1070 
-1082 DLGEVTE
+1082 
-1089 DVDVNPDTNELPV
+1089 NPDTNELSV

-1111 DTSDMLAFKPNGVFS
+1111 DTSDMPAFKPNGVFS

-1242 TNGSLLYTDENGIT
+1242 TNGSLLYTDENGVT

-1322 NTITLS
+1322 NTITLT
-1328 IDDNNDKPLQ
+1328 IEDNNDKPLE
-1338 QYQGEQPHVGYGIG
+1338 QYQGEQPHVGFGIG
-1352 DTDGKGMNM
+1352 DSDGQGMNM
-1361 QETLIIDFT
+1361 QETLVLDFT
-1370 NNPLDVVHF
+1370 NNPLEVVQF

-1418 TGNQQILY
+1418 TAHEQILY
-1426 EFSYS
+1426 DFSYS

-1436 IVGMELSSSG
+1436 IVGMELSSTG
-1446 GNWELRY
+1446 GSWELRY

-1493 NVTSAVSNEPLFAG
+1493 NVISAASNEPLFAG

-1595 IVIEGI
+1595 IVVEGI

-1606 ASVDLG
+1606 VSVDLG
-1612 NDLAILGELIKNN
+1612 NDLAVLGELIKND

>member
-1 MGNINLNILGLASG
+1 MGNINLNILGLVSG

-30 GEQPAA
+30 GEQPSA

-46 EENVPS
+46 EESVPS

-63 QNALDTDD
+63 QNVLDTDD

-77 RAIDEGFDPTELGD
+77 RAIEEGFDPTELGD

-119 ATNFETDGF
+119 ATNFETEGF

-149 ISGETNVIE
+149 ISGDTNAIE

-164 IETGGALTSDDPDV
+164 IETGGALISDDPDV
-178 TFIGKEIAGDND
+178 TFIGKEVVGDND
-190 LGSFVVNEDG
+190 LGTFVVNEDG

-304 VLSIEP
+304 ILSIDP

-316 VVNNNDVQYLD
+316 VVNNDDVQYLD

-379 DQESNNLT
+379 DLESNNLI

-400 DVAAFEPNGTFNPE
+400 DVAAF
-414 GSTNDTA
+414 
-421 LGVLTITDDGEWTY
+421 
-435 VVDNDDVQYLDDDE
+435 
-449 FVTEVYT
+449 
-456 VTAIDGT
+456 
-463 TSEVTITINGADD
+463 
-476 PSEITVGE
+476 
-484 GDSDTGEVTED
+484 
-495 VDVDPE
+495 
-501 SNDLMATGTLT
+501 
-512 ITDVDANDVAAFQP
+512 QP
-526 NGTFNPEGSTNDTAL
+526 NGVFNPEGSTNDTAL

-546 TDDGEWT
+546 TDDGAWT
-553 YVVDNDDVQYLD
+553 YVVDNDD
-565 DDEFVTEVYTVTAID
+565 
-580 GTTSEVTITIN
+580 
-591 GADDP
+591 
-596 SEITVGEG
+596 
-604 DSDLGEVTEDVD
+604 
-616 VDPESNDLM
+616 
-625 ATGTLTITDVD
+625 
-636 ANDIAAFQPNGTFNP
+636 
-651 EGSTNDTALG
+651 
-661 MLTITDDGEWTYVV
+661 
-675 DNDNVQYLDDDEF
+675 
-688 VTEVYTVT
+688 
-696 AIDGTTSEVTITING
+696 
-711 ADDPSEITVGEG
+711 
-723 DSDMGEVTE
+723 
-732 DVDVDQESNN
+732 
-742 LTTSGTLTITDVDD
+742 
-756 NDVAAFEPNGT
+756 
-767 FNPEGST
+767 
-774 NDTAL
+774 
-779 GMLTITDDGE
+779 
-789 WTYVVDN
+789 
-796 DNVQYLDDDEFVT
+796 VQYLDDDEFVT

-880 FQPNGTFNPEGSTN
+880 FEPNGMFNPEGSTN
-894 DTALG
+894 ETALG
-899 MLTITDDGEWTY
+899 MLTITDDGAWTY

-1007 PEGSTNDTAL
+1007 PEGSTNETAL
-1017 GVLTITDD
+1017 GMLTITDD
-1025 GEWTYV
+1025 GAWTYV
-1031 VDNDNVQYLDD
+1031 VDNDDVQYLDD

-1082 DLGEVTE
+1082 DMGEVTE
-1089 DVDVNPDTNELPV
+1089 DVDVDPDTNELSA

-1111 DTSDMLAFKPNGVFS
+1111 DTSDMPAFKPNGVFT

-1160 DDDTVIERYVVTA
+1160 DDDVVIERYVVTA

-1199 VNDEDAIIPI
+1199 VNDEDAVIPI

-1242 TNGSLLYTDENGIT
+1242 TNGSLLYTDENGVT

-1283 MFEMGFSGDPDDMPD
+1283 MFEMGFSGDPEDMPD
-1298 LVDGFYNWGVAV
+1298 LVDGFYNWGEEV
-1310 SPTERLITLANG
+1310 SPTERLITLDNG
-1322 NTITLS
+1322 NTITVT
-1328 IDDNNDKPLQ
+1328 IEDNNDKPLK
-1338 QYQGEQPHVGYGIG
+1338 QYQGEQSHVGFGIG
-1352 DTDGKGMNM
+1352 DTDGRGMNS
-1361 QETLIIDFT
+1361 QETLVLDFT
-1370 NNPLDVVHF
+1370 NNPLEVVDF

-1385 GEFNTNS
+1385 GSFNTDSN
-1392 SVHIEVIYTFADG
+1392 VYVEVLYTFADG
-1405 TTASEQYQKDEGD
+1405 TTQTEQYQKDPGD
-1418 TGNQQILY
+1418 TGNSQILY
-1426 EFSYS
+1426 DFSYS
-1431 SPSNP
+1431 SPDNP
-1436 IVGMELSSSG
+1436 IVGMELSSTG
-1446 GNWELRY
+1446 GSWELRY

-1461 DDPQFDY
+1461 EDPQFDY

-1483 TVDIEEPQQY
+1483 TIDIEDPQQY
-1493 NVTSAVSNEPLFAG
+1493 NVVSAASNEPLYAQ

-1514 GDSDD
+1514 GDSGD

-1534 IIKDFELYTN
+1534 IIKDFELYTA
-1544 GSGDLIDLNDLIEDP
+1544 GSGDLIDLNDLVEDP
-1559 QDETQMAELLDM
+1559 QDETQMAELLDA

-1595 IVIEGI
+1595 IVVEGI
-1601 TTEMG
+1601 ATELG
-1606 ASVDLG
+1606 GSVDLG
-1612 NDLAILGELIKNN
+1612 NDLAVLGELIKND

>member
-1 MGNINLNILGLASG
+1 MGNINLSILGLANG
-15 SVVLDAQGQVRRLSP
+15 VIVLDAQGQVRRLPP

-36 SDVIISFDTS
+36 SDVIVTVETT
-46 EENVPS
+46 EESVPN
-52 VSARFVDNQGQ
+52 VSARFVDDQGQ
-63 QNALDTDD
+63 QNVIDTDD

-77 RAIDEGFDPTELGD
+77 RAIEEGFDPTELGE
-91 EFDTAAGEEGSSLTN
+91 EFDAAAGEQGSSLTN
-106 SGRIERTGAETQA
+106 SGRIERTGAETLA
-119 ATNFETDGF
+119 STNFETDGL

-143 IIAFAL
+143 IIALAL
-149 ISGETNVIE
+149 VSGETNVIE

-164 IETGGALTSDDPDV
+164 IETGGALTIDDPDV
-178 TFIGKEIAGDND
+178 TFIAKDAEGENGF
-190 LGSFVVNEDG
+190 GSFVVNEDG
-200 TWTFVANSPYDELAD
+200 SWTFVANSPFDELAD

-262 DITNQLVT
+262 EITNQLVT

-281 DTPTF
+281 DTPTY

-294 VGSTNDSQLG
+294 VGSTNESQLG
-304 VLSIEP
+304 VLSIDP

-316 VVNNNDVQYLD
+316 VVNNDDVQYLD

-379 DQESNNLT
+379 DQESNNLA

-400 DVAAFEPNGTFNPE
+400 DVAAFEPNGVFNPE

-421 LGVLTITDDGEWTY
+421 LGFLTITDGGEWTY
-435 VVDNDDVQYLDDDE
+435 VVNNDD
-449 FVTEVYT
+449 
-456 VTAIDGT
+456 
-463 TSEVTITINGADD
+463 
-476 PSEITVGE
+476 
-484 GDSDTGEVTED
+484 
-495 VDVDPE
+495 
-501 SNDLMATGTLT
+501 
-512 ITDVDANDVAAFQP
+512 
-526 NGTFNPEGSTNDTAL
+526 
-541 GMLTI
+541 
-546 TDDGEWT
+546 
-553 YVVDNDDVQYLD
+553 
-565 DDEFVTEVYTVTAID
+565 
-580 GTTSEVTITIN
+580 
-591 GADDP
+591 
-596 SEITVGEG
+596 
-604 DSDLGEVTEDVD
+604 
-616 VDPESNDLM
+616 
-625 ATGTLTITDVD
+625 
-636 ANDIAAFQPNGTFNP
+636 
-651 EGSTNDTALG
+651 
-661 MLTITDDGEWTYVV
+661 
-675 DNDNVQYLDDDEF
+675 VQYLDDDEF

-732 DVDVDQESNN
+732 DVDVDPESND
-742 LTTSGTLTITDVDD
+742 LMATGTLTITDVDA
-756 NDVAAFEPNGT
+756 NDVAAFQPNGT

-961 DSDMGEVTE
+961 DSDV
-970 DVDVDPESNDLMATG
+970 
-985 TLTITDVDANDVAA
+985 
-999 FQPNGTFN
+999 
-1007 PEGSTNDTAL
+1007 
-1017 GVLTITDD
+1017 
-1025 GEWTYV
+1025 
-1031 VDNDNVQYLDD
+1031 
-1042 DEFVTEVYTVTAIDG
+1042 
-1057 TTSEVTI
+1057 
-1064 TINGAD
+1064 
-1070 DPSEITVGEGDS
+1070 
-1082 DLGEVTE
+1082 GEVTE
-1089 DVDVNPDTNELPV
+1089 DVDVNEDTNELSV

-1111 DTSDMLAFKPNGVFS
+1111 DTSDMPAFKPNGVFT
-1126 PIGSTYALALG
+1126 PVGSTYALALG

-1242 TNGSLLYTDENGIT
+1242 TNGSLLYTDENGVT

-1283 MFEMGFSGDPDDMPD
+1283 MFEMGFSGDSDDMPE
-1298 LVDGFYNWGVAV
+1298 LIDGFYNWGVAM
-1310 SPTERLITLANG
+1310 SPTERLITLDNG
-1322 NTITLS
+1322 NTITVT
-1328 IDDNNDKPLQ
+1328 IEDNNNKPLK
-1338 QYQGEQPHVGYGIG
+1338 QYQGEQSHVGFGIG
-1352 DTDGKGMNM
+1352 DTDGRGMNK
-1361 QETLIIDFT
+1361 QETLVLDFT
-1370 NNPLDVVHF
+1370 NNPLGVVDF

-1385 GEFNTNS
+1385 GSFNTNS
-1392 SVHIEVIYTFADG
+1392 NVYVEVLYTFADG
-1405 TTASEQYQKDEGD
+1405 TTHTEQYQKDPGD
-1418 TGNQQILY
+1418 TGNSQLLY
-1426 EFSYS
+1426 DFSYS
-1431 SPSNP
+1431 SPDNP
-1436 IVGMELSSSG
+1436 IVGMELSSTG
-1446 GNWELRY
+1446 GSWELRY

-1461 DDPQFDY
+1461 EDPQFDY

-1483 TVDIEEPQQY
+1483 TIDIEEPQQY
-1493 NVTSAVSNEPLFAG
+1493 NVISAASNEPLYAE

-1514 GDSDD
+1514 GDSGD
-1519 NIFTWLDSA
+1519 NIFTWLDST

-1534 IIKDFELYTN
+1534 IIKDFELYTE
-1544 GSGDLIDLNDLIEDP
+1544 GAGDLIDLNDLLEDP
-1559 QDETQMAELLDM
+1559 QDETQMAELLGM
-1571 IEVSVDGEDIA
+1571 IEVSVDVDDIA
-1582 LSIPINGGDDVQT
+1582 LSIPINGGSDTQT
-1595 IVIEGI
+1595 IVVEGI
-1601 TTEMG
+1601 ATEMG

-1612 NDLAILGELIKNN
+1612 NDLSVLAELIKND

>member
-71 AIAQVQ
+71 EIAQVQ
-77 RAIDEGFDPTELGD
+77 RAIEEGFDPTELGD

-178 TFIGKEIAGDND
+178 TFIGKEVAGDND
-190 LGSFVVNEDG
+190 LGTFVVNEDG

-316 VVNNNDVQYLD
+316 VVNNDDVQYLD

-334 VYTVTASDG
+334 VYTVTAS
-343 TTSEVT
+343 
-349 ITINGADDPSDITVG
+349 
-364 EGDSDTGEVTEDVDV
+364 
-379 DQESNNLT
+379 
-387 TSGTLTITDVDDN
+387 
-400 DVAAFEPNGTFNPE
+400 
-414 GSTNDTA
+414 
-421 LGVLTITDDGEWTY
+421 
-435 VVDNDDVQYLDDDE
+435 
-449 FVTEVYT
+449 
-456 VTAIDGT
+456 
-463 TSEVTITINGADD
+463 
-476 PSEITVGE
+476 
-484 GDSDTGEVTED
+484 
-495 VDVDPE
+495 
-501 SNDLMATGTLT
+501 
-512 ITDVDANDVAAFQP
+512 
-526 NGTFNPEGSTNDTAL
+526 
-541 GMLTI
+541 
-546 TDDGEWT
+546 
-553 YVVDNDDVQYLD
+553 
-565 DDEFVTEVYTVTAID
+565 
-580 GTTSEVTITIN
+580 
-591 GADDP
+591 
-596 SEITVGEG
+596 
-604 DSDLGEVTEDVD
+604 
-616 VDPESNDLM
+616 
-625 ATGTLTITDVD
+625 
-636 ANDIAAFQPNGTFNP
+636 
-651 EGSTNDTALG
+651 
-661 MLTITDDGEWTYVV
+661 
-675 DNDNVQYLDDDEF
+675 
-688 VTEVYTVT
+688 
-696 AIDGTTSEVTITING
+696 DGTTSEVTITING

-732 DVDVDQESNN
+732 DVDVDPESND
-742 LTTSGTLTITDVDD
+742 LMATGTLTITDVDA
-756 NDVAAFEPNGT
+756 NDVAAFQPNGT

-899 MLTITDDGEWTY
+899 VLTITDDGEWTY

-970 DVDVDPESNDLMATG
+970 DVDV
-985 TLTITDVDANDVAA
+985 
-999 FQPNGTFN
+999 
-1007 PEGSTNDTAL
+1007 
-1017 GVLTITDD
+1017 
-1025 GEWTYV
+1025 
-1031 VDNDNVQYLDD
+1031 
-1042 DEFVTEVYTVTAIDG
+1042 
-1057 TTSEVTI
+1057 
-1064 TINGAD
+1064 
-1070 DPSEITVGEGDS
+1070 
-1082 DLGEVTE
+1082 
-1089 DVDVNPDTNELPV
+1089 NPDTNELSV

-1111 DTSDMLAFKPNGVFS
+1111 DTSDMPAFKPNGVFS

-1242 TNGSLLYTDENGIT
+1242 TNGSLLYTDENGVT

-1328 IDDNNDKPLQ
+1328 IEDNNDKPLE
-1338 QYQGEQPHVGYGIG
+1338 QYQGEQPHVGFGIG
-1352 DTDGKGMNM
+1352 DSDGQGMNM
-1361 QETLIIDFT
+1361 QETLVLDFT
-1370 NNPLDVVHF
+1370 NNPLEVVQF

-1385 GEFNTNS
+1385 GSFNTNS
-1392 SVHIEVIYTFADG
+1392 NVYVEVLYTFADG
-1405 TTASEQYQKDEGD
+1405 TTHTEQYQKDEGD
-1418 TGNQQILY
+1418 TGHEQILY
-1426 EFSYS
+1426 DFSYS

-1436 IVGMELSSSG
+1436 IVGMELSSTG
-1446 GNWELRY
+1446 GSWELRY

-1493 NVTSAVSNEPLFAG
+1493 NVISAASNEPLFAG

-1595 IVIEGI
+1595 IVVEGI

-1606 ASVDLG
+1606 VSVDLG
-1612 NDLAILGELIKNN
+1612 NDLAILGELIKND

>member
-1 MGNINLNILGLASG
+1 MGNINLSILGLANG
-15 SVVLDAQGQVRRLSP
+15 VIVLDAQGQVRRLPP
-30 GEQPAA
+30 GEQPAT
-36 SDVIISFDTS
+36 SDVIVTVETT
-46 EENVPS
+46 EESVPN
-52 VSARFVDNQGQ
+52 VSARFVDDQGQ
-63 QNALDTDD
+63 QNVIDTDD

-77 RAIDEGFDPTELGD
+77 RAIEEGFDPTELGE
-91 EFDTAAGEEGSSLTN
+91 EFDAAAGEQGSSLTN
-106 SGRIERTGAETQA
+106 SGRIERTGAETLA
-119 ATNFETDGF
+119 STNFETDGL

-143 IIAFAL
+143 IIALAL
-149 ISGETNVIE
+149 VSGETNVIE

-164 IETGGALTSDDPDV
+164 IETGGALTIDDPDV
-178 TFIGKEIAGDND
+178 TFIAKDAEGENGF
-190 LGSFVVNEDG
+190 GSFVVNEDG
-200 TWTFVANSPYDELAD
+200 SWTFVANSPFDELAD

-262 DITNQLVT
+262 EITNQLVT

-281 DTPTF
+281 DTPTY

-294 VGSTNDSQLG
+294 VGSTNESQLG
-304 VLSIEP
+304 VLSIDP

-316 VVNNNDVQYLD
+316 VVNNDDVQYLD

-379 DQESNNLT
+379 DQESNNLA

-400 DVAAFEPNGTFNPE
+400 DVAAFEPNGVFNPE

-421 LGVLTITDDGEWTY
+421 LGFLTITDGGEWTY
-435 VVDNDDVQYLDDDE
+435 VVNNDD
-449 FVTEVYT
+449 
-456 VTAIDGT
+456 
-463 TSEVTITINGADD
+463 
-476 PSEITVGE
+476 
-484 GDSDTGEVTED
+484 
-495 VDVDPE
+495 
-501 SNDLMATGTLT
+501 
-512 ITDVDANDVAAFQP
+512 
-526 NGTFNPEGSTNDTAL
+526 
-541 GMLTI
+541 
-546 TDDGEWT
+546 
-553 YVVDNDDVQYLD
+553 
-565 DDEFVTEVYTVTAID
+565 
-580 GTTSEVTITIN
+580 
-591 GADDP
+591 
-596 SEITVGEG
+596 
-604 DSDLGEVTEDVD
+604 
-616 VDPESNDLM
+616 
-625 ATGTLTITDVD
+625 
-636 ANDIAAFQPNGTFNP
+636 
-651 EGSTNDTALG
+651 
-661 MLTITDDGEWTYVV
+661 
-675 DNDNVQYLDDDEF
+675 
-688 VTEVYTVT
+688 
-696 AIDGTTSEVTITING
+696 
-711 ADDPSEITVGEG
+711 
-723 DSDMGEVTE
+723 
-732 DVDVDQESNN
+732 
-742 LTTSGTLTITDVDD
+742 
-756 NDVAAFEPNGT
+756 
-767 FNPEGST
+767 
-774 NDTAL
+774 
-779 GMLTITDDGE
+779 
-789 WTYVVDN
+789 
-796 DNVQYLDDDEFVT
+796 VQYLDDDEFVT

-1017 GVLTITDD
+1017 GMLTITDE

-1031 VDNDNVQYLDD
+1031 VDNDDVQYLDD
-1042 DEFVTEVYTVTAIDG
+1042 DEFITEVYTVTAIDG

-1070 DPSEITVGEGDS
+1070 DPSEITIGEGDS
-1082 DLGEVTE
+1082 DVGEVTE
-1089 DVDVNPDTNELPV
+1089 DVDVNEDTNELSV

-1111 DTSDMLAFKPNGVFS
+1111 DTSDMPAFKPNGVFT
-1126 PIGSTYALALG
+1126 PVGSTYALALG

-1173 IDGVEHV
+1173 IDGIEHV

-1242 TNGSLLYTDENGIT
+1242 TNGSLLYTDENGVT

-1267 VLFVPNNISFV
+1267 VLFVPNNISFI

-1283 MFEMGFSGDPDDMPD
+1283 MFEMGFSGDPDDMPE

-1310 SPTERLITLANG
+1310 SPTERLITLDNG
-1322 NTITLS
+1322 NTITVT
-1328 IDDNNDKPLQ
+1328 IEDNNNKPLK
-1338 QYQGEQPHVGYGIG
+1338 QYQGEHSHVGFGIG
-1352 DTDGKGMNM
+1352 DTDGRGMNK
-1361 QETLIIDFT
+1361 QETLVLDFT
-1370 NNPLDVVHF
+1370 NNPLGVVDF

-1385 GEFNTNS
+1385 GSFNTNS
-1392 SVHIEVIYTFADG
+1392 NVYVEVLYTFADG
-1405 TTASEQYQKDEGD
+1405 TTHTEQYQKDPGD
-1418 TGNQQILY
+1418 TGNSQLLY
-1426 EFSYS
+1426 DFSYS
-1431 SPSNP
+1431 SPDNP
-1436 IVGMELSSSG
+1436 IVGMELSSTG
-1446 GNWELRY
+1446 GSWELRY

-1461 DDPQFDY
+1461 EDPQFNY

-1483 TVDIEEPQQY
+1483 TIDIEEPQQY
-1493 NVTSAVSNEPLFAG
+1493 NVISAASNEPLYAEP
-1507 SGNDLLI
+1507 GNDLLI
-1514 GDSDD
+1514 GDSGD
-1519 NIFTWLDSA
+1519 NIFTWLDST

-1534 IIKDFELYTN
+1534 IIKDFELYTE
-1544 GSGDLIDLNDLIEDP
+1544 GAGDLIDLNDLLEDP
-1559 QDETQMAELLDM
+1559 QDETQMAELLGM
-1571 IEVSVDGEDIA
+1571 IEVSVDGDDIA
-1582 LSIPINGGDDVQT
+1582 LSIPINGGSDTQT
-1595 IVIEGI
+1595 IVVEGI
-1601 TTEMG
+1601 ATEMG

-1612 NDLAILGELIKNN
+1612 NDLSVLAELIKND

>member
-30 GEQPAA
+30 GKQPAA

-46 EENVPS
+46 EESLPS

-63 QNALDTDD
+63 QNLLDTDD

-77 RAIDEGFDPTELGD
+77 RAIEEGFDPTELGD

-128 ESQGLSETQSIALFD
+128 ESQGLSETQSLALFD

-164 IETGGALTSDDPDV
+164 IETGGALTSEDPDV
-178 TFIGKEIAGDND
+178 TFIVKEVAGDND
-190 LGSFVVNEDG
+190 LGTFVVNEDG

-215 GEQIQDTTTVQ
+215 GEQIQDSTTVQ

-242 DDAAVATDD
+242 DDVAVATDD

-262 DITNQLVT
+262 EITNQLVT

-294 VGSTNDSQLG
+294 VGSTNESQLG
-304 VLSIEP
+304 VLSIDP

-316 VVNNNDVQYLD
+316 VVNNDDVQYLD

-343 TTSEVT
+343 TTSEVI

-364 EGDSDTGEVTEDVDV
+364 EGDSDTGEVTEDVNVDQESNNLITSGTLTITDVDDNDVAAFQPNGVFNPEGSTNDTALGMLTITDDGEWTYVVDNDEVQYLDDDEFVTEVYTVTAIDGTTSEVTITINGADDPSEITVGEGDSDMGEVTEDVDVDPESNDLMATGTLTITDVDANDVAAFEPNGTFNPEGSTNDTALGMLTITDDGAWTYVVDNDDVQYLDDDEFVTEVYTVIAIDGTTSEVTITINGADDPSEITVGEGDSDLGEVTEDVDV

-435 VVDNDDVQYLDDDE
+435 VVDNDNVQYLDDDE
-449 FVTEVYT
+449 FITEIYT

-484 GDSDTGEVTED
+484 GDSDMGEVTED
-495 VDVDPE
+495 VDVAPE

-512 ITDVDANDVAAFQP
+512 ITDVDANDV
-526 NGTFNPEGSTNDTAL
+526 
-541 GMLTI
+541 
-546 TDDGEWT
+546 
-553 YVVDNDDVQYLD
+553 
-565 DDEFVTEVYTVTAID
+565 
-580 GTTSEVTITIN
+580 
-591 GADDP
+591 
-596 SEITVGEG
+596 
-604 DSDLGEVTEDVD
+604 
-616 VDPESNDLM
+616 
-625 ATGTLTITDVD
+625 
-636 ANDIAAFQPNGTFNP
+636 AAFQPNGTFNP

-732 DVDVDQESNN
+732 DVDV
-742 LTTSGTLTITDVDD
+742 
-756 NDVAAFEPNGT
+756 
-767 FNPEGST
+767 
-774 NDTAL
+774 
-779 GMLTITDDGE
+779 
-789 WTYVVDN
+789 
-796 DNVQYLDDDEFVT
+796 
-809 EVYTVTA
+809 
-816 IDGTTSEVTIT
+816 
-827 INGADDPS
+827 
-835 EITVGEGDSDMGEV
+835 
-849 TEDVDVDP
+849 
-857 ESNDLMATGT
+857 
-867 LTITDVD
+867 
-874 ANDVAA
+874 
-880 FQPNGTFNPEGSTN
+880 
-894 DTALG
+894 
-899 MLTITDDGEWTY
+899 
-911 VVDND
+911 
-916 DVQYL
+916 
-921 DDDEFVTEVYTV
+921 
-933 TAIDGT
+933 
-939 TSEVTITINGADDPS
+939 
-954 EITVGEG
+954 
-961 DSDMGEVTE
+961 
-970 DVDVDPESNDLMATG
+970 
-985 TLTITDVDANDVAA
+985 
-999 FQPNGTFN
+999 
-1007 PEGSTNDTAL
+1007 
-1017 GVLTITDD
+1017 
-1025 GEWTYV
+1025 
-1031 VDNDNVQYLDD
+1031 
-1042 DEFVTEVYTVTAIDG
+1042 
-1057 TTSEVTI
+1057 
-1064 TINGAD
+1064 
-1070 DPSEITVGEGDS
+1070 
-1082 DLGEVTE
+1082 
-1089 DVDVNPDTNELPV
+1089 NPDTNELSV

-1111 DTSDMLAFKPNGVFS
+1111 DTSDMPAFKPNGVFS

-1242 TNGSLLYTDENGIT
+1242 TNGSLLYTDANGVT

-1283 MFEMGFSGDPDDMPD
+1283 MFEMGFRGDPDDMPD

-1493 NVTSAVSNEPLFAG
+1493 NVTSAASNEPLFAG

-1612 NDLAILGELIKNN
+1612 NDLAILGELIKND

>member
-1 MGNINLNILGLASG
+1 MGNINLSILGLANG
-15 SVVLDAQGQVRRLSP
+15 VIVLDAQGQVRRLPP

-36 SDVIISFDTS
+36 SDVIVTVETT
-46 EENVPS
+46 EESVPN
-52 VSARFVDNQGQ
+52 VSARFVDDQGQ
-63 QNALDTDD
+63 QNVIDTDD

-77 RAIDEGFDPTELGD
+77 RAIEEGFDPTELGE
-91 EFDTAAGEEGSSLTN
+91 EFDAAAGEQGSSLTN
-106 SGRIERTGAETQA
+106 SGRIERTGAETLA
-119 ATNFETDGF
+119 STNFETDGL

-143 IIAFAL
+143 IIALAL
-149 ISGETNVIE
+149 VSGETNVIE

-164 IETGGALTSDDPDV
+164 IETGGALTIDDPDV
-178 TFIGKEIAGDND
+178 TFIAKDAEGENGF
-190 LGSFVVNEDG
+190 GSFVVNEDG
-200 TWTFVANSPYDELAD
+200 SWTFVANSPFDELAD

-232 QVITVTIIGT
+232 QVTTVTIIGT

-262 DITNQLVT
+262 EITNQLVT

-281 DTPTF
+281 DTPTY

-294 VGSTNDSQLG
+294 VGSTNESQLG
-304 VLSIEP
+304 VLSIDP

-316 VVNNNDVQYLD
+316 VVNNDDVQYLD

-379 DQESNNLT
+379 DQESNNLA

-400 DVAAFEPNGTFNPE
+400 DVAAFEPNGVFNPE

-421 LGVLTITDDGEWTY
+421 LGVLTITDGGEWTY
-435 VVDNDDVQYLDDDE
+435 VVNNDD
-449 FVTEVYT
+449 
-456 VTAIDGT
+456 
-463 TSEVTITINGADD
+463 
-476 PSEITVGE
+476 
-484 GDSDTGEVTED
+484 
-495 VDVDPE
+495 
-501 SNDLMATGTLT
+501 
-512 ITDVDANDVAAFQP
+512 
-526 NGTFNPEGSTNDTAL
+526 
-541 GMLTI
+541 
-546 TDDGEWT
+546 
-553 YVVDNDDVQYLD
+553 
-565 DDEFVTEVYTVTAID
+565 
-580 GTTSEVTITIN
+580 
-591 GADDP
+591 
-596 SEITVGEG
+596 
-604 DSDLGEVTEDVD
+604 
-616 VDPESNDLM
+616 
-625 ATGTLTITDVD
+625 
-636 ANDIAAFQPNGTFNP
+636 
-651 EGSTNDTALG
+651 
-661 MLTITDDGEWTYVV
+661 
-675 DNDNVQYLDDDEF
+675 
-688 VTEVYTVT
+688 
-696 AIDGTTSEVTITING
+696 
-711 ADDPSEITVGEG
+711 
-723 DSDMGEVTE
+723 
-732 DVDVDQESNN
+732 
-742 LTTSGTLTITDVDD
+742 
-756 NDVAAFEPNGT
+756 
-767 FNPEGST
+767 
-774 NDTAL
+774 
-779 GMLTITDDGE
+779 
-789 WTYVVDN
+789 
-796 DNVQYLDDDEFVT
+796 VQYLDDDEFVT

-1017 GVLTITDD
+1017 GMLTITDD

-1031 VDNDNVQYLDD
+1031 VDNDDVQYLDD
-1042 DEFVTEVYTVTAIDG
+1042 DEFITEVYTVTAIDG

-1070 DPSEITVGEGDS
+1070 DPSEITIGEGDS
-1082 DLGEVTE
+1082 DVGEVTE
-1089 DVDVNPDTNELPV
+1089 DVDVNEDTNELSV

-1111 DTSDMLAFKPNGVFS
+1111 DTSDMPAFKPNGVFT
-1126 PIGSTYALALG
+1126 PVGSTYALALG

-1228 HDDIPLNIRIESLP
+1228 HDDIPLHIRIESLP
-1242 TNGSLLYTDENGIT
+1242 TNGSLLYTDENGVT

-1283 MFEMGFSGDPDDMPD
+1283 MFEMGFSGDPDDMPE

-1310 SPTERLITLANG
+1310 SPTERLITLDNG
-1322 NTITLS
+1322 NTITVT
-1328 IDDNNDKPLQ
+1328 IEDNNNKPLK
-1338 QYQGEQPHVGYGIG
+1338 QYQGEQSHVGFGIG
-1352 DTDGKGMNM
+1352 DTDGRGMNK
-1361 QETLIIDFT
+1361 QETLVLDFT
-1370 NNPLDVVHF
+1370 NNPLGVVDF

-1385 GEFNTNS
+1385 GSFNTNS
-1392 SVHIEVIYTFADG
+1392 NVYVEVLYTFADG
-1405 TTASEQYQKDEGD
+1405 TTHTEQYQKDPGD
-1418 TGNQQILY
+1418 TGNSQILY
-1426 EFSYS
+1426 DFSYS
-1431 SPSNP
+1431 SPDNP
-1436 IVGMELSSSG
+1436 IVGMELSSTG
-1446 GNWELRY
+1446 GSWELRY

-1461 DDPQFDY
+1461 EDPQFDY

-1483 TVDIEEPQQY
+1483 NIDIEEPQQY
-1493 NVTSAVSNEPLFAG
+1493 NVISAASNEPLYAE

-1514 GDSDD
+1514 GDSGD
-1519 NIFTWLDSA
+1519 NIFTWLDST

-1534 IIKDFELYTN
+1534 IIKDFELYTE
-1544 GSGDLIDLNDLIEDP
+1544 GAGDLIDLNDLLEDP
-1559 QDETQMAELLDM
+1559 QDETQMAELLGM
-1571 IEVSVDGEDIA
+1571 IEVSVDGDDIA
-1582 LSIPINGGDDVQT
+1582 LSIPINGGSDTQT
-1595 IVIEGI
+1595 IVVEGI
-1601 TTEMG
+1601 ATEMG

-1612 NDLAILGELIKNN
+1612 NDLSVLAELIKND